1 MKRSLHFYKWFV
13 AVVLLICSI
22 TTMSAQTKV
31 TSLSQLKAGSVI
43 KIYPKDRKG
52 TSHYG
57 ESKYALACS
66 GDGQSLTSYEK
77 AGSGDEWTL
86 EDAGD
91 GFCYLKNNNGCYWA
105 YQGITSSKSL
115 ECTMNKNSA
124 VKISLTWDTKY
135 SGVCFWNIK
144 DGRGLNNLEGC
155 NYMYNWWSTRDS
167 YLEDANTTFDIAI
180 LSDGNGVAKNIVTSV
195 SQLKAGIVIK
205 IYPKNSDGTS
215 HYGESKYALAC
226 SGDGQ
231 PLTSYEKAGSGDEWT
246 LEDAGDGLCYL
257 KNDKGCY
264 WTYQGRSLDYLK
276 CTMNKSSA
284 VKISL
289 TWDTKYSGVCFWNV
303 KDNHGLNNL
312 EGYNYIYNW
321 FSDPDVYSRDANTT
335 FDIALLKEGC
345 GNDFSG
351 GEQRE
356 IVLNGIKYRL
366 NISKT
371 AEVLRDD
378 YSGDIVIPETVTYNN
393 VTYRVT
399 SLCYMCFSGCSSL
412 TSINLPSS
420 ITSLGDYC
428 FDRCSSLTSINL
440 PSSITSLG
448 DECFSNCS
456 SLTSIILPSSITSL
470 GDGCFSGCSSLTSIN
485 LPSSITSLG
494 YHCFYHCYSLTSI
507 NLPSSITSLGDGCFY
522 YCYSLTSINLP
533 SSITSLGDY
542 CFDRCSSLTSINLP
556 SSITSLGYQCFYY
569 CYSLASIELPSALTS
584 LGEDCFKGCSLLTSM
599 LCLTVEPPSCILS
612 EYTNTHNTSVVNN
625 TMRLYVPKESVEK
638 YKQSAAWNSAKGI
651 YPLYPTS
658 SVLLAKEVSVN
669 KAKPTKLEYTI
680 LPENAGTK
688 ELEWS
693 SENPEVA
700 IVDAN
705 GIVTG
710 KKIGKTVITA
720 KTKDGTDI
728 TASTTFTV
736 LPLKVETMTFA
747 EPLVSIARTKDKTIK
762 LTLNS
767 EEVDNKSM
775 VWTSSDESVAT
786 VVQNPNS
793 SYPLE
798 AIVTAHK
805 IGKATIK
812 AEAQDGS
819 GISATCEVE
828 VTPLMV
834 SDFSLLTASVVKTI
848 PTQLE
853 VKVSPAEADNK
864 KLKWTSLTPDIATVT
879 EDGMLTGLKM
889 GTAQIKAEALDG
901 SNISKTFNVE
911 VTGLSVSSISLPTT
925 PVSVVK
931 TKTGKI
937 KVVVEPLESDNQK
950 LTWTSSR
957 TDIATVD
964 NEGVVTGKKV
974 GTTRITASTTDGTNL
989 KASVDVNIEPL
1000 KVETMTFAESSV
1012 SIVKTE
1018 DKTITLTLNSEEVD
1032 NKSMVWTSSD
1042 ESVATVVQNMNAVY
1056 PLEAIVVAHKVGKAT
1071 IKAEAQDGSG
1081 MSTTCEVEVTPLM
1094 VSDISLQTA
1103 SIVKTIPTQ
1112 LEANVSPAEADNKKL
1127 KWTSLTPD
1135 IATVTEDG
1143 MMTGLKMGTA
1153 KVKAET
1159 TDGSNLSCVFEVQ
1172 VTGLP
1177 VSTISLPAESSI
1189 IKTESMKLE
1198 CSILPLASDN
1208 QKLQWSSNAT
1218 DIASVDESTG
1228 VITAHKVGD
1237 AVITAT
1243 TTDGSGISAS
1253 TTIHVTPLK
1262 VSQIEMPKDISLLYS
1277 LSKQIE
1283 VNIAPELA
1291 DNKTL
1296 KWASEDES
1304 IATVTQEGVVKGV
1317 NVGTTNITAT
1327 AMDGSGVSATCKVTV
1342 NPVTINLSTNTIN
1355 LQKGSEYVEQTA
1367 TILPENYEHKD
1378 VVWTTSGNGVASVD
1392 KDGHI
1397 TANKPGVDTLR
1408 CSLSYDSHIY
1418 SECRVIVYEDNVV
1431 YVGGLYYLLKGTTE
1445 ENREATVTSI
1455 YGGKNT
1461 SLDAKNVAQYYSGT
1475 INIPETII
1483 YEGNKYTVRKVGSYA
1498 FNCQNELQ
1506 SIYIPRT
1513 VTEVE
1518 PHAAIKAERLNRVN
1532 VADESELV
1540 NIGEEAF
1547 KWCTGLKRFTFDGTS
1562 LKMNSI
1568 DKAAFRECTAL
1579 ERFTWMG
1586 NTTVKTIGNSAFYD
1600 CPALEKVLW
1609 NGKSE
1614 LKIIQDY
1621 AFFKCI
1627 SLNNFEMPNTTLSVG
1642 NSSFRYNAS
1651 LTNIHLSTSLNYIDE
1666 YAYGEC
1672 GFSQITLPESLA
1684 NIQAGAFINNDFLQ
1698 EIILPER
1705 LQGLGSA
1712 AFENNSKL
1720 ESVTF
1725 HTAIETMTIG
1735 NNAFNQ
1741 CPILNKVYIT
1751 NMNSFAQTN
1760 FNNAKANPANTSQHI
1775 YDANGKEII
1784 NVVLPKGTK
1793 YVNNNAFNGCAFI
1806 ESVEMPAT
1814 MDHVNDDIFV
1824 GCSALKDVYCYA
1836 EEVPEFIGV
1845 NNPASMDEVFQNA
1858 TLHVP
1863 FGSESLYQKDT
1874 SWWGK
1879 FTKLLGCEPKPTAV
1893 VEKIDLSTLTVN
1905 VKAGE
1910 NYNEQKL
1917 TIYPAEAANVRIKY
1931 STADRKVADIDENG
1945 VIKGVAPG
1953 VTTIYYTANDGN
1965 GVTSECKVIVRNP
1978 EVEYVGDIYYLFDK
1992 AKKEATVTSIY
2003 GGKNKSLDAEKVA
2016 QVYTGTVSIP
2026 EQTTFNAVTYDVK
2039 KVGGYA
2045 FTCQNELQAL
2055 RVGAFVEKIED
2066 NAATKAMNLNRV
2078 IVANASQLVTVGK
2091 RSFMDCAGLQHVLFE
2106 GTTQY
2111 LDVIDTAAFK
2121 NCAKLEDVIW
2131 EGKSTLRLIGDS
2143 AFYCDSKL
2151 ETVKWNDKCDL
2162 KIIDNY
2168 AFYKCSSLNHFI
2180 MPNSTLSVGKYAF
2193 RYDAG
2198 LTDIQLSTSL
2208 SIIYDYAFG
2217 ECGFSQ
2223 LILPESLKSM
2233 QAGAFINNSNLADI
2247 TIPKKAEGIGAGA
2260 FENCSALESVTFK
2273 THETKLTVDKN
2284 AFNHCA
2290 VLSKVNIDYLDDWA
2304 HINFQNAAANPAS
2317 TAHRLYLNGEEIVDI
2332 ELPVGTKYIGN
2343 NVFNGCSDIRTL
2355 KIPATVEHVNDNI
2368 IAGCSSLTDVYCYA
2382 TKVPSFIGTEDPS
2395 SMNDVFRKAT
2405 LHVIYGNEEAY
2416 KADAWWKRFCK
2427 IEGCNAPS
2435 DADKKVTSITISQTE
2450 ATLKPNDTMQLEAT
2464 VYPTDAANK
2473 KILWTSSN
2481 EDVVIVTD
2489 EGFVLAVAEGE
2500 ADVTVASAENSEI
2513 KAVCHIKVEKEKEPE
2528 VPIVQIKFEESPV
2541 TIALGETKKL
2551 NVIFNPVNATNKEL
2565 DWVSAQTSVVEV
2577 DKEGNILGVS
2587 EGKAI
2592 VSAKTKDGSNL
2603 TINCVVTVIPFTGIS
2618 NITMGEV
2625 KLIVNN
2631 RHLKVEGLAD
2641 HEVIQVVNS
2650 IGFTVYRGT
2659 DHEVDLNASGIYIV
2673 KMRGKTVKFNVK

>member
-13 AVVLLICSI
+13 AVVVLICST

-31 TSLSQLKAGSVI
+31 TILSQLKAGSVI
-43 KIYPKDRKG
+43 KIYPKD
-52 TSHYG
+52 S
-57 ESKYALACS
+57 
-66 GDGQSLTSYEK
+66 
-77 AGSGDEWTL
+77 
-86 EDAGD
+86 
-91 GFCYLKNNNGCYWA
+91 N
-105 YQGITSSKSL
+105 
-115 ECTMNKNSA
+115 
-124 VKISLTWDTKY
+124 
-135 SGVCFWNIK
+135 
-144 DGRGLNNLEGC
+144 
-155 NYMYNWWSTRDS
+155 
-167 YLEDANTTFDIAI
+167 
-180 LSDGNGVAKNIVTSV
+180 
-195 SQLKAGIVIK
+195 
-205 IYPKNSDGTS
+205 GTS

-264 WTYQGRSLDYLK
+264 WTYQGRSSDYLK
-276 CTMNKSSA
+276 CTMNKNSA
-284 VKISL
+284 VKICL
-289 TWDTKYSGVCFWNV
+289 TWDTKYSGACFWNS
-303 KDNHGLNNL
+303 KDNCGLNNL
-312 EGYNYIYNW
+312 YDDNYVFNW
-321 FSDPDVYSRDANTT
+321 WTISDRYSGDANTT
-335 FDIALLKEGC
+335 FDIALLKEGS
-345 GNDFSG
+345 GNVFPSLEKRD
-351 GEQRE
+351 

-366 NISKT
+366 YPTKT
-371 AEVLRDD
+371 AKVLKKND
-378 YSGDIVIPETVTYNN
+378 YSGDIVIPETVTYDNI
-393 VTYRVT
+393 TYKIT
-399 SLCYMCFSGCSSL
+399 SLERGCFEGCWLLTSINLSSSITSLESGCFEGCWSL

-420 ITSLGDYC
+420 ITSLGD
-428 FDRCSSLTSINL
+428 D
-440 PSSITSLG
+440 
-448 DECFSNCS
+448 CFSDCS
-456 SLTSIILPSSITSL
+456 
-470 GDGCFSGCSSLTSIN
+470 
-485 LPSSITSLG
+485 
-494 YHCFYHCYSLTSI
+494 SLTSI
-507 NLPSSITSLGDGCFY
+507 NLPSSITSLGDGCFRDCSRLTSINLPSSITSLGS
-522 YCYSLTSINLP
+522 YCFRGCSRLTSINLP
-533 SSITSLGDY
+533 SSITSLGDD
-542 CFDRCSSLTSINLP
+542 CFSSCSSLTSINLP
-556 SSITSLGYQCFYY
+556 SSITSLGDDCFSD
-569 CYSLASIELPSALTS
+569 CSSLTSINLPSSIISLDRSCFRGCCSLTSINLPSGITSLGESCFSECSSLASIELPSALTS
-584 LGEDCFKGCSLLTSM
+584 LGENCFEKCSHLTSM
-599 LCLTVEPPSCILS
+599 LCLAVEPPNCILK
-612 EYTNTHNTSVVNN
+612 EYTDTHNTSLVNN
-625 TMRLYVPKESVEK
+625 TMSLYVPKESKEK
-638 YKQSAAWNSAKGI
+638 YKQSNAWNSAKGI

-658 SVLLAKEVSVN
+658 SVSLVKEVSVD

-680 LPENAGTK
+680 MPENAGTK

-700 IVDAN
+700 TVDAN

-728 TASTTFTV
+728 TASTIFTV
-736 LPLKVETMTFA
+736 LPLKVEAMTFA
-747 EPLVSIARTKDKTIK
+747 EPLVSIARTKDKTIT

-767 EEVDNKSM
+767 EEVDNKQM

-786 VVQNPNS
+786 VTQNLDS

-805 IGKATIK
+805 IGKTTIK

-819 GISATCEVE
+819 GMSATCEVE
-828 VTPLMV
+828 VTPLMA
-834 SDFSLLTASVVKTI
+834 SDISLLTASVVKTI

-853 VKVSPAEADNK
+853 ANVSPAETDNK
-864 KLKWTSLTPDIATVT
+864 KLKWASLTPDIATVT
-879 EDGMLTGLKM
+879 EDG
-889 GTAQIKAEALDG
+889 I
-901 SNISKTFNVE
+901 
-911 VTGLSVSSISLPTT
+911 
-925 PVSVVK
+925 
-931 TKTGKI
+931 
-937 KVVVEPLESDNQK
+937 
-950 LTWTSSR
+950 
-957 TDIATVD
+957 
-964 NEGVVTGKKV
+964 
-974 GTTRITASTTDGTNL
+974 
-989 KASVDVNIEPL
+989 
-1000 KVETMTFAESSV
+1000 
-1012 SIVKTE
+1012 
-1018 DKTITLTLNSEEVD
+1018 
-1032 NKSMVWTSSD
+1032 
-1042 ESVATVVQNMNAVY
+1042 
-1056 PLEAIVVAHKVGKAT
+1056 
-1071 IKAEAQDGSG
+1071 
-1081 MSTTCEVEVTPLM
+1081 
-1094 VSDISLQTA
+1094 
-1103 SIVKTIPTQ
+1103 
-1112 LEANVSPAEADNKKL
+1112 
-1127 KWTSLTPD
+1127 
-1135 IATVTEDG
+1135 
-1143 MMTGLKMGTA
+1143 MTGLKMGTA

-1159 TDGSNLSCVFEVQ
+1159 TDGSNLSVVFEVQ
-1172 VTGLP
+1172 VMGLP

-1198 CSILPLASDN
+1198 YSILPLVSDN
-1208 QKLQWSSNAT
+1208 QKLKWSSNAT
-1218 DIASVDESTG
+1218 DIASVDENTG

-1243 TTDGSGISAS
+1243 ATDGSGISAS
-1253 TTIHVTPLK
+1253 TKIHVTPLK
-1262 VSQIEMPKDISLLYS
+1262 ISQIEMSKEMSLLHS

-1283 VNIAPELA
+1283 VKFTPELA

-1296 KWASEDES
+1296 KWTSDNED
-1304 IATVTQEGVVKGV
+1304 IATVTQEGVVTGV
-1317 NVGTTNITAT
+1317 NVGSANITAT
-1327 AMDGSGVSATCKVTV
+1327 TTDGTELTATCKVTV
-1342 NPVTINLSTNTIN
+1342 NPVTIELSTNTIN
-1355 LQKGSEYVEQTA
+1355 LQKGSEYLEQTA

-1392 KDGHI
+1392 KDGRI

-1431 YVGGLYYLLKGTTE
+1431 YVGGLYYLLKGTTDDT
-1445 ENREATVTSI
+1445 REATVTSI

-1483 YEGNKYTVRKVGSYA
+1483 YDGNKYTVRKVGSYA

-1518 PHAAIKAERLNRVN
+1518 PHAAIKAEKLNRVN

-1586 NTTVKTIGNSAFYD
+1586 NTTVKTIGHSAFYD

-1614 LKIIQDY
+1614 LKTIQDY

-1651 LTNIHLSTSLNYIDE
+1651 LTNIHLSNSLNYIDE

-1698 EIILPER
+1698 KIILPER

-1806 ESVEMPAT
+1806 ESIEMPAT

-1845 NNPASMDEVFQNA
+1845 NDPTSMDEVFQNA

-2003 GGKNKSLDAEKVA
+2003 GGKNKSLEAEKVA

-2078 IVANASQLVTVGK
+2078 TVANASQLVTVGK

-2223 LILPESLKSM
+2223 IVLPESLKSM

-2247 TIPKKAEGIGAGA
+2247 TVPKKTEGIGAGA

-2304 HINFQNAAANPAS
+2304 HINFQNVAANPAS
-2317 TAHRLYLNGEEIVDI
+2317 TAHRLYLNGEEMVDI

-2416 KADAWWKRFCK
+2416 KADAWWKRFYK
-2427 IEGCNAPS
+2427 IEGCKDPGVE
-2435 DADKKVTSITISQTE
+2435 DVKVSSITISQTE
-2450 ATLKPNDTMQLEAT
+2450 ITLKPDDTLQLEAT
-2464 VYPTDAANK
+2464 VYPTEAANK
-2473 KILWTSSN
+2473 SVIWKSSN

-2565 DWVSAQTSVVEV
+2565 DWVSAKSSVVEV

-2603 TINCVVTVIPFTGIS
+2603 TINCVVTVIPSTGIS

-2673 KMRGKTVKFNVK
+2673 KMRGKTIKFNVK

>member
-1 MKRSLHFYKWFV
+1 MKRHLHFYQW
-13 AVVLLICSI
+13 LLCLLLMIGSHL
-22 TTMSAQTKV
+22 SAFSDGKV
-31 TSLSQLKAGSVI
+31 TSLKDLQAGDEV
-43 KIYPKDRKG
+43 KIYPYD
-52 TSHYG
+52 HYD
-57 ESKYALACS
+57 EHSMALACK
-66 GDGQSLTSYEK
+66 GDGMFLTSYADAGNGSEWTLID
-77 AGSGDEWTL
+77 AGSGYY
-86 EDAGD
+86 
-91 GFCYLKNNNGCYWA
+91 YLKNELGCYWA
-105 YQGITSSKSL
+105 YQEHSSDHSL
-115 ECTMNKNSA
+115 TCTTNINSA
-124 VKISLTWDTKY
+124 VKVKLSWDSKN
-135 SGVCFWNIK
+135 GGICFWNQK
-144 DGRGLNNLEGC
+144 DGKGLNNLNGY
-155 NYMYNWWSTRDS
+155 NKTYNWYSSSSDNDLDT
-167 YLEDANTTFDIAI
+167 NTTFEVYYCSNSSFTDE
-180 LSDGNGVAKNIVTSV
+180 DGI
-195 SQLKAGIVIK
+195 
-205 IYPKNSDGTS
+205 
-215 HYGESKYALAC
+215 E
-226 SGDGQ
+226 
-231 PLTSYEKAGSGDEWT
+231 
-246 LEDAGDGLCYL
+246 
-257 KNDKGCY
+257 
-264 WTYQGRSLDYLK
+264 
-276 CTMNKSSA
+276 
-284 VKISL
+284 
-289 TWDTKYSGVCFWNV
+289 
-303 KDNHGLNNL
+303 
-312 EGYNYIYNW
+312 
-321 FSDPDVYSRDANTT
+321 
-335 FDIALLKEGC
+335 
-345 GNDFSG
+345 
-351 GEQRE
+351 
-356 IVLNGIKYRL
+356 YRL
-366 NISKT
+366 DLRHKT
-371 AEVLRDD
+371 ATVLHKNYEDKEVV
-378 YSGDIVIPETVTYNN
+378 VIPQN
-393 VTYRVT
+393 VSYKESEFRVT
-399 SLCYMCFSGCSSL
+399 SIADYSFSGCSKL
-412 TSINLPSS
+412 TNITLPEG
-420 ITSLGDYC
+420 ITSLGKYC
-428 FDRCSSLTSINL
+428 FSLCSSLTNITL
-440 PSSITSLG
+440 PKGITSLG
-448 DECFSNCS
+448 SGCFYGCSGLTNITLSEGITSLGEYCFSDCSSLTNITLPKGITSLGSGCFYGCSGLTNITLSEGITSLGEYCFSDCSSLTNITLPKGITSLGSGCFYGCSGLTNITLSEGITSLGEYCFSNCS
-456 SLTSIILPSSITSL
+456 SLTNITLPEGI
-470 GDGCFSGCSSLTSIN
+470 
-485 LPSSITSLG
+485 
-494 YHCFYHCYSLTSI
+494 
-507 NLPSSITSLGDGCFY
+507 
-522 YCYSLTSINLP
+522 
-533 SSITSLGDY
+533 
-542 CFDRCSSLTSINLP
+542 
-556 SSITSLGYQCFYY
+556 
-569 CYSLASIELPSALTS
+569 TS
-584 LGEDCFKGCSLLTSM
+584 LGEDCFMYCSSLISVSFPATLEEIHDNIFEYARQKKRVILNAET
-599 LCLTVEPPSCILS
+599 PPNGGNFIDFNC
-612 EYTNTHNTSVVNN
+612 T
-625 TMRLYVPKESVEK
+625 LYVPKGTLDTYRNIVPWSRAGAFYEGTPISSISLPLDVSLEK
-638 YKQSAAWNSAKGI
+638 TEKKKVTY
-651 YPLYPTS
+651 
-658 SVLLAKEVSVN
+658 SVLPINASQERLKWICDNSTIAK
-669 KAKPTKLEYTI
+669 I
-680 LPENAGTK
+680 DK
-688 ELEWS
+688 ETGEISALK
-693 SENPEVA
+693 VG
-700 IVDAN
+700 DA
-705 GIVTG
+705 T
-710 KKIGKTVITA
+710 ITA
-720 KTKDGTDI
+720 IEDDGFGI
-728 TASTTFTV
+728 SASTTLHV
-736 LPLKVETMTFA
+736 VPLKVQTMQFT
-747 EPLVSIARTKDKTIK
+747 EPKVSVCRTKTVK
-762 LTLNS
+762 LTLSLNS
-767 EEVDNKSM
+767 PEVDNKTIK
-775 VWTSSDESVAT
+775 WTSSDNSIVT
-786 VVQNPNS
+786 VEENAEA

-805 IGKATIK
+805 VGTAIIT

-819 GISATCEVE
+819 GVKTTCEVE
-828 VTPLMV
+828 VVPPLLV
-834 SDFSLLTASVVKTI
+834 SDIELITTSVVKTI
-848 PTQLE
+848 PTLLE
-853 VKVSPAEADNK
+853 TNVLPAEADNK
-864 KLKWTSLTPDIATVT
+864 KLTWTSLTPTVATIT
-879 EDGMLTGLKM
+879 EDGMITGLKK
-889 GTAQIKAEALDG
+889 GTAQVKATTMDG
-901 SNISKTFNVE
+901 SNISKTFDVQI
-911 VTGLSVSSISLPTT
+911 TCLAISSISLPS
-925 PVSVVK
+925 VFSVVK
-931 TKTGKI
+931 TDKKQ
-937 KVVVEPLESDNQK
+937 LEY
-950 LTWTSSR
+950 T
-957 TDIATVD
+957 
-964 NEGVVTGKKV
+964 
-974 GTTRITASTTDGTNL
+974 
-989 KASVDVNIEPL
+989 
-1000 KVETMTFAESSV
+1000 
-1012 SIVKTE
+1012 
-1018 DKTITLTLNSEEVD
+1018 
-1032 NKSMVWTSSD
+1032 
-1042 ESVATVVQNMNAVY
+1042 VY
-1056 PLEAIVVAHKVGKAT
+1056 PAA
-1071 IKAEAQDGSG
+1071 
-1081 MSTTCEVEVTPLM
+1081 
-1094 VSDISLQTA
+1094 SDSQ
-1103 SIVKTIPTQ
+1103 
-1112 LEANVSPAEADNKKL
+1112 KL
-1127 KWTSLTPD
+1127 KW
-1135 IATVTEDG
+1135 
-1143 MMTGLKMGTA
+1143 
-1153 KVKAET
+1153 
-1159 TDGSNLSCVFEVQ
+1159 
-1172 VTGLP
+1172 
-1177 VSTISLPAESSI
+1177 
-1189 IKTESMKLE
+1189 
-1198 CSILPLASDN
+1198 
-1208 QKLQWSSNAT
+1208 SSNHT
-1218 DIASVDESTG
+1218 DIASVDENTG

-1237 AVITAT
+1237 AIITAT
-1243 TTDGSGISAS
+1243 ATDGSEISAS

-1262 VSQIEMPKDISLLYS
+1262 VSNIEIEKEIKLLRTTTVT
-1277 LSKQIE
+1277 LVATIT
-1283 VNIAPELA
+1283 PELA
-1291 DNKTL
+1291 DDKTL
-1296 KWASEDES
+1296 SWASEDES
-1304 IATVTQEGVVKGV
+1304 IATVTQEGVVRGV

-1327 AMDGSGVSATCKVTV
+1327 AKDGSGVSATCKVTV

-1355 LQKGSEYVEQTA
+1355 LQKGSAYVEQTA
-1367 TILPENYEHKD
+1367 TVLPENYEHKD

-1392 KDGHI
+1392 KNGHI

-1431 YVGGLYYLLKGTTE
+1431 YVGGLYYLLKGTTD

-1461 SLDAKNVAQYYSGT
+1461 SLDANNVAQYYSGT

-1483 YEGNKYTVRKVGSYA
+1483 YDGNKYTVRKVGSYA

-1518 PHAAIKAERLNRVN
+1518 PHAAIKAEKLNRVN

-1562 LKMNSI
+1562 LKMKSI

-1586 NTTVKTIGNSAFYD
+1586 NTTVKTIGHSAFYD

-1614 LKIIQDY
+1614 LKTIQDY

-1651 LTNIHLSTSLNYIDE
+1651 LTNIHLSNSLNYIDE

-1806 ESVEMPAT
+1806 ESIEMPAT

-1845 NNPASMDEVFQNA
+1845 NDPTSMDEVFQNA

-1893 VEKIDLSTLTVN
+1893 VEKIDLSTLTIN
-1905 VKAGE
+1905 VKVGE

-2078 IVANASQLVTVGK
+2078 TVANASQLVTVGK

-2106 GTTQY
+2106 GTTQD

-2168 AFYKCSSLNHFI
+2168 VFYKCSSLNHFI

-2223 LILPESLKSM
+2223 IILPESLKSM
-2233 QAGAFINNSNLADI
+2233 QAGAFINNSYLADI
-2247 TIPKKAEGIGAGA
+2247 TIPKKTEGIGAGA

-2317 TAHRLYLNGEEIVDI
+2317 TAHRLYLNGEEMVDI

-2416 KADAWWKRFCK
+2416 KADAWWKRFYK
-2427 IEGCNAPS
+2427 IEGCKDPGVEDVKAS
-2435 DADKKVTSITISQTE
+2435 SITISQTE
-2450 ATLKPNDTMQLEAT
+2450 ITLKPDDTLQLEAT
-2464 VYPTDAANK
+2464 VYPTEAANK
-2473 KILWTSSN
+2473 SVIWKSSN
-2481 EDVVIVTD
+2481 EDVAIVTD

-2565 DWVSAQTSVVEV
+2565 DWVSAKTSVVEV

-2603 TINCVVTVIPFTGIS
+2603 TINCVVTVIPSTGIS

-2673 KMRGKTVKFNVK
+2673 KMRGKTIKFNVK

>member
-1 MKRSLHFYKWFV
+1 MIRSLHFYKWFV
-13 AVVLLICSI
+13 AVVVLICS
-22 TTMSAQTKV
+22 TSTMSAQTKV
-31 TSLSQLKAGSVI
+31 TSASQLKAGSVI
-43 KIYPKDRKG
+43 KIYPKGGYG

-57 ESKYALACS
+57 ES
-66 GDGQSLTSYEK
+66 
-77 AGSGDEWTL
+77 
-86 EDAGD
+86 
-91 GFCYLKNNNGCYWA
+91 N
-105 YQGITSSKSL
+105 
-115 ECTMNKNSA
+115 
-124 VKISLTWDTKY
+124 
-135 SGVCFWNIK
+135 
-144 DGRGLNNLEGC
+144 
-155 NYMYNWWSTRDS
+155 
-167 YLEDANTTFDIAI
+167 
-180 LSDGNGVAKNIVTSV
+180 
-195 SQLKAGIVIK
+195 
-205 IYPKNSDGTS
+205 
-215 HYGESKYALAC
+215 YALAC

-264 WTYQGRSLDYLK
+264 WTYQGRSSDNSLE
-276 CTMNKSSA
+276 CTMDKNSA

-289 TWDTKYSGVCFWNV
+289 TWDTEYSGVCFWNT
-303 KDNHGLNNL
+303 KDDCGLNNL
-312 EGYNYIYNW
+312 YGYNYSYNW
-321 FSDPDVYSRDANTT
+321 WSDPDHYSVDANTC
-335 FDIALLKEGC
+335 FDIALLKEGS

-371 AEVLRDD
+371 AEVLKND

-393 VTYRVT
+393 ITYKIT
-399 SLCYMCFSGCSSL
+399 SLGESCFEGCSNLTSINLPSSITSLGSSCFSGCSSLTSINLPSNITSLGSSCFGGCSNL

-428 FDRCSSLTSINL
+428 FSGCSSLTSIELPSGITFFGRRCFFNCGNLKSVYLADGITSLGESCFEGCSNLTSINL

-448 DECFSNCS
+448 SSCFE
-456 SLTSIILPSSITSL
+456 
-470 GDGCFSGCSSLTSIN
+470 GCSNLTSIN

-494 YHCFYHCYSLTSI
+494 SSCFS
-507 NLPSSITSLGDGCFY
+507 
-522 YCYSLTSINLP
+522 
-533 SSITSLGDY
+533 
-542 CFDRCSSLTSINLP
+542 RCSSLTSINLP
-556 SSITSLGYQCFYY
+556 SDITSLGNGCFYG
-569 CYSLASIELPSALTS
+569 CSSLISISLPSGITSLGKGCFYGCSSLTSISLPDGLTS
-584 LGEDCFKGCSLLTSM
+584 LGKWCFDGCYSLTSV
-599 LCLTVEPPSCILS
+599 LCLAVAPPSCT
-612 EYTNTHNTSVVNN
+612 ESVVDN
-625 TMRLYVPKESVEK
+625 TKRLYVPKESIEK
-638 YKQSAAWNSAKGI
+638 YKQSDAWNSAKGI

-658 SVLLAKEVSVN
+658 SVSLAKEVSVN
-669 KAKPTKLEYTI
+669 KTKPTKIEYTI
-680 LPENAGTK
+680 MPENAGTK

-700 IVDAN
+700 SVDAN

-710 KKIGKTVITA
+710 KKIGKTIITA

-736 LPLKVETMTFA
+736 LPLKVQTMTFA
-747 EPLVSIARTKDKTIK
+747 EPSVSIVKTEDKTIT

-805 IGKATIK
+805 IGKTTIK

-864 KLKWTSLTPDIATVT
+864 KLKWTSLTPDIAMVT
-879 EDGMLTGLKM
+879 EDGMFTGLKM
-889 GTAQIKAEALDG
+889 GTAKIKAETTDG
-901 SNISKTFNVE
+901 SKLSKTFNVE
-911 VTGLSVSSISLPTT
+911 VTALSVGSITLPST
-925 PVSVVK
+925 PVTVIK

-937 KVVVEPLESDNQK
+937 KVTIEPLDADNQK

-957 TDIATVD
+957 PDIATVD

-974 GTTRITASTTDGTNL
+974 GTTRITAYTTDGTNL

-1000 KVETMTFAESSV
+1000 KVETMTFAEPSV

-1018 DKTITLTLNSEEVD
+1018 DKTIKLTLNSEEVD
-1032 NKSMVWTSSD
+1032 NKRMIWTSSD

-1143 MMTGLKMGTA
+1143 TMAGLKMGTA

-1296 KWASEDES
+1296 KWTSDNEN

-1327 AMDGSGVSATCKVTV
+1327 AMDGSGVSATCRVTV
-1342 NPVTINLSTNTIN
+1342 KPVVIDLSTKTINLR
-1355 LQKGSEYVEQTA
+1355 KGESYAEQ
-1367 TILPENYEHKD
+1367 IVNVLPDNYEHKE
-1378 VVWTTSGNGVASVD
+1378 VVWTSADNSIASVD
-1392 KDGHI
+1392 SEGMI
-1397 TANKPGVDTLR
+1397 TAVKPGITTIKY
-1408 CSLSYDSHIY
+1408 SLGYDSSITA
-1418 SECRVIVYEDNVV
+1418 ECKVIVYDENVV
-1431 YVGGLYYLLKGTTE
+1431 YVGGIYYIIDKQKS
-1445 ENREATVTSI
+1445 EATVTSI

-1461 SLDAKNVAQYYSGT
+1461 SLDAEQVAQCYSGT
-1475 INIPETII
+1475 INIPESII
-1483 YEGNKYTVRKVGSYA
+1483 YEGYKYSVTKVGSYA

-1506 SIYIPRT
+1506 SIYIPCT
-1513 VTEVE
+1513 VKEVE
-1518 PHAAIKAERLNRVN
+1518 PYAAIKAEKLNRVN
-1532 VADESELV
+1532 VADESQLE
-1540 NIGEEAF
+1540 NIGEQAF
-1547 KWCTGLKRFTFDGTS
+1547 KLCIGLKRFVFDGTS
-1562 LKMNSI
+1562 LKLNTI
-1568 DKAAFRECTAL
+1568 GYAAFNSCTAL
-1579 ERFTWMG
+1579 E
-1586 NTTVKTIGNSAFYD
+1586 
-1600 CPALEKVLW
+1600 KVQW

-1614 LKIIQDY
+1614 LKTIKDY

-1651 LTNIHLSTSLNYIDE
+1651 LTNILLSTSLNYIDE
-1666 YAYGEC
+1666 YAFGEC
-1672 GFSQITLPESLA
+1672 GFSHITLPESLA
-1684 NIQAGAFINNDFLQ
+1684 NIQAGAFINNEHLQ
-1698 EIILPER
+1698 EITLPER

-1751 NMNSFAQTN
+1751 NMKSFAQTN

-1784 NVVLPKGTK
+1784 NVVLPMGTK

-1806 ESVEMPAT
+1806 ESIEMPAT

-1824 GCSALKDVYCYA
+1824 GCTALKDVYCYA

-1845 NNPASMDEVFQNA
+1845 NNPANMDDVFQ
-1858 TLHVP
+1858 
-1863 FGSESLYQKDT
+1863 Q
-1874 SWWGK
+1874 
-1879 FTKLLGCEPKPTAV
+1879 
-1893 VEKIDLSTLTVN
+1893 
-1905 VKAGE
+1905 
-1910 NYNEQKL
+1910 
-1917 TIYPAEAANVRIKY
+1917 
-1931 STADRKVADIDENG
+1931 
-1945 VIKGVAPG
+1945 
-1953 VTTIYYTANDGN
+1953 
-1965 GVTSECKVIVRNP
+1965 
-1978 EVEYVGDIYYLFDK
+1978 
-1992 AKKEATVTSIY
+1992 
-2003 GGKNKSLDAEKVA
+2003 
-2016 QVYTGTVSIP
+2016 
-2026 EQTTFNAVTYDVK
+2026 
-2039 KVGGYA
+2039 
-2045 FTCQNELQAL
+2045 
-2055 RVGAFVEKIED
+2055 
-2066 NAATKAMNLNRV
+2066 
-2078 IVANASQLVTVGK
+2078 
-2091 RSFMDCAGLQHVLFE
+2091 
-2106 GTTQY
+2106 
-2111 LDVIDTAAFK
+2111 
-2121 NCAKLEDVIW
+2121 
-2131 EGKSTLRLIGDS
+2131 
-2143 AFYCDSKL
+2143 
-2151 ETVKWNDKCDL
+2151 
-2162 KIIDNY
+2162 
-2168 AFYKCSSLNHFI
+2168 
-2180 MPNSTLSVGKYAF
+2180 
-2193 RYDAG
+2193 
-2198 LTDIQLSTSL
+2198 
-2208 SIIYDYAFG
+2208 
-2217 ECGFSQ
+2217 
-2223 LILPESLKSM
+2223 
-2233 QAGAFINNSNLADI
+2233 
-2247 TIPKKAEGIGAGA
+2247 
-2260 FENCSALESVTFK
+2260 
-2273 THETKLTVDKN
+2273 
-2284 AFNHCA
+2284 
-2290 VLSKVNIDYLDDWA
+2290 
-2304 HINFQNAAANPAS
+2304 
-2317 TAHRLYLNGEEIVDI
+2317 
-2332 ELPVGTKYIGN
+2332 
-2343 NVFNGCSDIRTL
+2343 
-2355 KIPATVEHVNDNI
+2355 
-2368 IAGCSSLTDVYCYA
+2368 
-2382 TKVPSFIGTEDPS
+2382 
-2395 SMNDVFRKAT
+2395 AT

-2416 KADAWWKRFCK
+2416 KADAWWKRFYK

-2481 EDVVIVTD
+2481 EDIAIVTD
-2489 EGFVLAVAEGE
+2489 EGFVLAITEGE
-2500 ADVTVASAENSEI
+2500 ADIIAEASDGTGI
-2513 KAVCHIKVEKEKEPE
+2513 KAMCHLTVENEKKPV
-2528 VPIVQIKFEESPV
+2528 VPIVEIKFEESPV
-2541 TIALGETKKL
+2541 TIVLGESKKL
-2551 NVIFNPVNATNKEL
+2551 NVLFNPVNASNKTL
-2565 DWVSAQTSVVEV
+2565 QWKSVNSDVASV
-2577 DKEGNILGVS
+2577 DKDGNVLGVS
-2587 EGKAI
+2587 AGKSI
-2592 VSAKTKDGSNL
+2592 IQAKTTDGSNL
-2603 TINCVVTVIPFTGIS
+2603 TINCVVTVIPSTGIS

-2673 KMRGKTVKFNVK
+2673 KMRGKTIKFNVK

>member
-13 AVVLLICSI
+13 AVVVLICST

-31 TSLSQLKAGSVI
+31 TSISQLKAGSVI
-43 KIYPKDRKG
+43 KIYPKDSDG

-86 EDAGD
+86 EDA
-91 GFCYLKNNNGCYWA
+91 
-105 YQGITSSKSL
+105 
-115 ECTMNKNSA
+115 
-124 VKISLTWDTKY
+124 
-135 SGVCFWNIK
+135 
-144 DGRGLNNLEGC
+144 R
-155 NYMYNWWSTRDS
+155 
-167 YLEDANTTFDIAI
+167 
-180 LSDGNGVAKNIVTSV
+180 
-195 SQLKAGIVIK
+195 
-205 IYPKNSDGTS
+205 
-215 HYGESKYALAC
+215 
-226 SGDGQ
+226 
-231 PLTSYEKAGSGDEWT
+231 
-246 LEDAGDGLCYL
+246 DGLCYL

-264 WTYQGRSLDYLK
+264 WTYQWRSSSESLQ
-276 CTMNKSSA
+276 CTINKSSA

-289 TWDTKYSGVCFWNV
+289 TWDTKYSGVCFWNT
-303 KDNHGLNNL
+303 KDDCGLNNL
-312 EGYNYIYNW
+312 YEYNYMYNW
-321 FSDPDVYSRDANTT
+321 WSDPDSYSDDANTT
-335 FDIALLKEGC
+335 FDIALLKEGS

-366 NISKT
+366 NIGKT
-371 AEVLRDD
+371 AEVLPDD
-378 YSGDIVIPETVTYNN
+378 YSGDIVIPETMTYNN

-399 SLCYMCFSGCSSL
+399 SLYYKCFFNCSNLTSINLPSGITSLRDYCFSGCSSL
-412 TSINLPSS
+412 TSINLPSG
-420 ITSLGDYC
+420 ITSLGDNC
-428 FDRCSSLTSINL
+428 FQDCRSLTSINL

-456 SLTSIILPSSITSL
+456 SLKTINLSSSITSL
-470 GDGCFSGCSSLTSIN
+470 EHACFAHCSSLTSIN

-494 YHCFYHCYSLTSI
+494 ASCFIACSSLTSI
-507 NLPSSITSLGDGCFY
+507 NLPSGITSLGASCFY
-522 YCYSLTSINLP
+522 
-533 SSITSLGDY
+533 G
-542 CFDRCSSLTSINLP
+542 CSSLKSINLP
-556 SSITSLGYQCFYY
+556 SSITSLGYECFQYCSSLISINLPSSITSLGSYCFYG
-569 CYSLASIELPSALTS
+569 CSSLTSIELPSALTS
-584 LGEDCFKGCSLLTSM
+584 LGKNCFQNCRHLTSM
-599 LCLTVEPPSCILS
+599 LCLAVEPPSCTCGVF
-612 EYTNTHNTSVVNN
+612 YNKTK
-625 TMRLYVPKESVEK
+625 LYVPKESIEK
-638 YKQSAAWNSAKGI
+638 YKQSDAWKSATGI

-658 SVLLAKEVSVN
+658 SVSLAKEVSVN

-680 LPENAGTK
+680 MPENAGTK

-736 LPLKVETMTFA
+736 LPLKVQTMTFA
-747 EPLVSIARTKDKTIK
+747 EP
-762 LTLNS
+762 
-767 EEVDNKSM
+767 
-775 VWTSSDESVAT
+775 
-786 VVQNPNS
+786 
-793 SYPLE
+793 
-798 AIVTAHK
+798 
-805 IGKATIK
+805 
-812 AEAQDGS
+812 
-819 GISATCEVE
+819 
-828 VTPLMV
+828 
-834 SDFSLLTASVVKTI
+834 
-848 PTQLE
+848 
-853 VKVSPAEADNK
+853 
-864 KLKWTSLTPDIATVT
+864 
-879 EDGMLTGLKM
+879 
-889 GTAQIKAEALDG
+889 
-901 SNISKTFNVE
+901 
-911 VTGLSVSSISLPTT
+911 
-925 PVSVVK
+925 
-931 TKTGKI
+931 
-937 KVVVEPLESDNQK
+937 
-950 LTWTSSR
+950 
-957 TDIATVD
+957 
-964 NEGVVTGKKV
+964 
-974 GTTRITASTTDGTNL
+974 
-989 KASVDVNIEPL
+989 
-1000 KVETMTFAESSV
+1000 SV

-1056 PLEAIVVAHKVGKAT
+1056 PLEAIVVAHKVGKTT

-1081 MSTTCEVEVTPLM
+1081 MSATCEVEVTPLM
-1094 VSDISLQTA
+1094 ASDISLLTA
-1103 SIVKTIPTQ
+1103 SVVKTIPTQ
-1112 LEANVSPAEADNKKL
+1112 LEANVSPTEADNKKL

-1143 MMTGLKMGTA
+1143 TMTGLKMGTA

-1172 VTGLP
+1172 VMGLS

-1198 CSILPLASDN
+1198 YSILPLASDN
-1208 QKLQWSSNAT
+1208 QKLKWSSNAT
-1218 DIASVDESTG
+1218 DIASVDENTG

-1243 TTDGSGISAS
+1243 ATDGSGISAS
-1253 TTIHVTPLK
+1253 TKIHVTPLK
-1262 VSQIEMPKDISLLYS
+1262 ISQIEMSKEMSLLHS

-1296 KWASEDES
+1296 KWTSDNED
-1304 IATVTQEGVVKGV
+1304 IATVTQEGVVTGV
-1317 NVGTTNITAT
+1317 NVGSANITAT
-1327 AMDGSGVSATCKVTV
+1327 TTDGTELSATCKVTV
-1342 NPVTINLSTNTIN
+1342 NPVTIELSTNTIN

-1367 TILPENYEHKD
+1367 TVLPENYEHKD

-1431 YVGGLYYLLKGTTE
+1431 YVGGLYYLLKGTTDDT
-1445 ENREATVTSI
+1445 REATVTSI

-1483 YEGNKYTVRKVGSYA
+1483 YDGNKYTVRKVGSYA

-1518 PHAAIKAERLNRVN
+1518 PHAAIKAEKLNRVN

-1568 DKAAFRECTAL
+1568 DKAAFRECTVL

-1586 NTTVKTIGNSAFYD
+1586 NTTVKTIGHSAFYD
-1600 CPALEKVLW
+1600 CSALEKVLW

-1614 LKIIQDY
+1614 LKTIQDY

-1651 LTNIHLSTSLNYIDE
+1651 LTNIHLSNSLNYIDE

-1775 YDANGKEII
+1775 YDVNGKEII

-1806 ESVEMPAT
+1806 ESIEMPAT

-1845 NNPASMDEVFQNA
+1845 NDPTSMDEVFQNA

-2003 GGKNKSLDAEKVA
+2003 GGKNKSLEAEKVA

-2078 IVANASQLVTVGK
+2078 TVANASQLVTVGK

-2131 EGKSTLRLIGDS
+2131 EGKSKLRLIGDS

-2151 ETVKWNDKCDL
+2151 ETMKWNDKCDL

-2223 LILPESLKSM
+2223 IILPESLKSM

-2247 TIPKKAEGIGAGA
+2247 TIPKKTEGIGAGA

-2416 KADAWWKRFCK
+2416 KADAWWKRFYK

-2435 DADKKVTSITISQTE
+2435 DADKKVTSITISQIE

-2565 DWVSAQTSVVEV
+2565 DWVSAQTSVVDV

-2587 EGKAI
+2587 AGKAI

-2603 TINCVVTVIPFTGIS
+2603 TINCVVTVIPSTGIS

>member
-1 MKRSLHFYKWFV
+1 
-13 AVVLLICSI
+13 
-22 TTMSAQTKV
+22 
-31 TSLSQLKAGSVI
+31 
-43 KIYPKDRKG
+43 
-52 TSHYG
+52 
-57 ESKYALACS
+57 
-66 GDGQSLTSYEK
+66 
-77 AGSGDEWTL
+77 
-86 EDAGD
+86 
-91 GFCYLKNNNGCYWA
+91 
-105 YQGITSSKSL
+105 
-115 ECTMNKNSA
+115 
-124 VKISLTWDTKY
+124 
-135 SGVCFWNIK
+135 
-144 DGRGLNNLEGC
+144 
-155 NYMYNWWSTRDS
+155 
-167 YLEDANTTFDIAI
+167 
-180 LSDGNGVAKNIVTSV
+180 
-195 SQLKAGIVIK
+195 
-205 IYPKNSDGTS
+205 
-215 HYGESKYALAC
+215 
-226 SGDGQ
+226 
-231 PLTSYEKAGSGDEWT
+231 
-246 LEDAGDGLCYL
+246 
-257 KNDKGCY
+257 
-264 WTYQGRSLDYLK
+264 
-276 CTMNKSSA
+276 
-284 VKISL
+284 
-289 TWDTKYSGVCFWNV
+289 
-303 KDNHGLNNL
+303 
-312 EGYNYIYNW
+312 
-321 FSDPDVYSRDANTT
+321 
-335 FDIALLKEGC
+335 
-345 GNDFSG
+345 
-351 GEQRE
+351 
-356 IVLNGIKYRL
+356 
-366 NISKT
+366 
-371 AEVLRDD
+371 
-378 YSGDIVIPETVTYNN
+378 
-393 VTYRVT
+393 
-399 SLCYMCFSGCSSL
+399 
-412 TSINLPSS
+412 
-420 ITSLGDYC
+420 
-428 FDRCSSLTSINL
+428 
-440 PSSITSLG
+440 
-448 DECFSNCS
+448 
-456 SLTSIILPSSITSL
+456 
-470 GDGCFSGCSSLTSIN
+470 
-485 LPSSITSLG
+485 
-494 YHCFYHCYSLTSI
+494 
-507 NLPSSITSLGDGCFY
+507 
-522 YCYSLTSINLP
+522 
-533 SSITSLGDY
+533 
-542 CFDRCSSLTSINLP
+542 
-556 SSITSLGYQCFYY
+556 
-569 CYSLASIELPSALTS
+569 
-584 LGEDCFKGCSLLTSM
+584 
-599 LCLTVEPPSCILS
+599 
-612 EYTNTHNTSVVNN
+612 
-625 TMRLYVPKESVEK
+625 MRLYVPKESKEK
-638 YKQSAAWNSAKGI
+638 YKQNDAWNSAKGI

-658 SVLLAKEVSVN
+658 SVSLVKEVSVI

-680 LPENAGTK
+680 MPENAGTK

-700 IVDAN
+700 TVDAN

-720 KTKDGTDI
+720 KTKDG
-728 TASTTFTV
+728 
-736 LPLKVETMTFA
+736 
-747 EPLVSIARTKDKTIK
+747 
-762 LTLNS
+762 
-767 EEVDNKSM
+767 
-775 VWTSSDESVAT
+775 
-786 VVQNPNS
+786 
-793 SYPLE
+793 
-798 AIVTAHK
+798 
-805 IGKATIK
+805 
-812 AEAQDGS
+812 
-819 GISATCEVE
+819 
-828 VTPLMV
+828 
-834 SDFSLLTASVVKTI
+834 
-848 PTQLE
+848 
-853 VKVSPAEADNK
+853 
-864 KLKWTSLTPDIATVT
+864 
-879 EDGMLTGLKM
+879 
-889 GTAQIKAEALDG
+889 
-901 SNISKTFNVE
+901 
-911 VTGLSVSSISLPTT
+911 
-925 PVSVVK
+925 
-931 TKTGKI
+931 
-937 KVVVEPLESDNQK
+937 
-950 LTWTSSR
+950 
-957 TDIATVD
+957 
-964 NEGVVTGKKV
+964 
-974 GTTRITASTTDGTNL
+974 
-989 KASVDVNIEPL
+989 
-1000 KVETMTFAESSV
+1000 
-1012 SIVKTE
+1012 
-1018 DKTITLTLNSEEVD
+1018 
-1032 NKSMVWTSSD
+1032 
-1042 ESVATVVQNMNAVY
+1042 
-1056 PLEAIVVAHKVGKAT
+1056 
-1071 IKAEAQDGSG
+1071 
-1081 MSTTCEVEVTPLM
+1081 
-1094 VSDISLQTA
+1094 
-1103 SIVKTIPTQ
+1103 
-1112 LEANVSPAEADNKKL
+1112 
-1127 KWTSLTPD
+1127 
-1135 IATVTEDG
+1135 
-1143 MMTGLKMGTA
+1143 
-1153 KVKAET
+1153 
-1159 TDGSNLSCVFEVQ
+1159 
-1172 VTGLP
+1172 
-1177 VSTISLPAESSI
+1177 
-1189 IKTESMKLE
+1189 
-1198 CSILPLASDN
+1198 
-1208 QKLQWSSNAT
+1208 
-1218 DIASVDESTG
+1218 
-1228 VITAHKVGD
+1228 
-1237 AVITAT
+1237 
-1243 TTDGSGISAS
+1243 SGISAS

-1262 VSQIEMPKDISLLYS
+1262 VSQIETPKEISLLRA

-1283 VNIAPELA
+1283 VIFTPELA
-1291 DNKTL
+1291 DTKTL
-1296 KWASEDES
+1296 KWTSDNED
-1304 IATVTQEGVVKGV
+1304 IATVTQEGVVTGV
-1317 NVGTTNITAT
+1317 NVGSANITAT
-1327 AMDGSGVSATCKVTV
+1327 TTDGTELSATCKVTV
-1342 NPVTINLSTNTIN
+1342 NPVTIELSTNTIN

-1431 YVGGLYYLLKGTTE
+1431 YVGGLYYLLKGTTA

-1483 YEGNKYTVRKVGSYA
+1483 YDGNKYTVRKVGSYA

-1518 PHAAIKAERLNRVN
+1518 PHAAIKAEKLNRVN

-1586 NTTVKTIGNSAFYD
+1586 NTTVKIIGHSAFYD

-1614 LKIIQDY
+1614 LKTIQDY

-1806 ESVEMPAT
+1806 ESIEMPAT

-1845 NNPASMDEVFQNA
+1845 NDPTSMDDVFQNA

-2055 RVGAFVEKIED
+2055 RVGAFVEKIEN

-2078 IVANASQLVTVGK
+2078 TVANASQLVTVGK

-2223 LILPESLKSM
+2223 IVLPESLKSM

-2247 TIPKKAEGIGAGA
+2247 TIPKKTEGIGAGA

-2317 TAHRLYLNGEEIVDI
+2317 TAHRLYLNGEEMVDI

-2416 KADAWWKRFCK
+2416 KADAWWKRFYK
-2427 IEGCNAPS
+2427 IEGCKDPGVE
-2435 DADKKVTSITISQTE
+2435 DVKVSSITISQTE
-2450 ATLKPNDTMQLEAT
+2450 ITLKPDDTLQLEAT
-2464 VYPTDAANK
+2464 VYPTEAANK
-2473 KILWTSSN
+2473 SVIWKSSN

-2513 KAVCHIKVEKEKEPE
+2513 KAVCHIKVENEKEPE

-2565 DWVSAQTSVVEV
+2565 DWVSAKSSVVEV

-2603 TINCVVTVIPFTGIS
+2603 TINCVVTVIPSTGIS

-2659 DHEVDLNASGIYIV
+2659 DHEIDLKAAGVYIIKV
-2673 KMRGKTVKFNVK
+2673 KGKTLKFSVK

>member
-1 MKRSLHFYKWFV
+1 MGCHLFAYS
-13 AVVLLICSI
+13 
-22 TTMSAQTKV
+22 QGKV
-31 TSLSQLKAGSVI
+31 TCLEDLQAGDVI
-43 KIYPKDRKG
+43 KIYPYG
-52 TSHYG
+52 HYD
-57 ESKYALACS
+57 EASMALSCK
-66 GDGQSLTSYEK
+66 GDGMDLTSYANAGKGSEWTLID
-77 AGSGDEWTL
+77 AGSGYY
-86 EDAGD
+86 
-91 GFCYLKNNNGCYWA
+91 YLKNELGCYWA
-105 YQGITSSKSL
+105 YQEYSSSHSL
-115 ECTMNKNSA
+115 TCTTDINSA
-124 VKISLTWDTKY
+124 VKVKLTWDSKNR
-135 SGVCFWNIK
+135 GVCFWNQK
-144 DGRGLNNLEGC
+144 DDKGLNNLYGS
-155 NYMYNWWSTRDS
+155 NYNYNWYSYSSSYDS
-167 YLEDANTTFDIAI
+167 DTNTTF
-180 LSDGNGVAKNIVTSV
+180 
-195 SQLKAGIVIK
+195 
-205 IYPKNSDGTS
+205 
-215 HYGESKYALAC
+215 E
-226 SGDGQ
+226 
-231 PLTSYEKAGSGDEWT
+231 
-246 LEDAGDGLCYL
+246 
-257 KNDKGCY
+257 
-264 WTYQGRSLDYLK
+264 
-276 CTMNKSSA
+276 
-284 VKISL
+284 
-289 TWDTKYSGVCFWNV
+289 
-303 KDNHGLNNL
+303 
-312 EGYNYIYNW
+312 
-321 FSDPDVYSRDANTT
+321 VYSP
-335 FDIALLKEGC
+335 
-345 GNDFSG
+345 SG
-351 GEQRE
+351 GKVAV
-356 IVLNGIKYRL
+356 IGGIKYL
-366 NISKT
+366 LYAKHKT
-371 AEVLRDD
+371 AKVLKNN
-378 YSGDIVIPETVTYNN
+378 YEGNIVIPQIVSYKGNEFQI
-393 VTYRVT
+393 T
-399 SLCYMCFSGCSSL
+399 SLEDSCFKNCSNLTSITLPEGITSLGYECFRGCSSLTSITLPEGITSLGEYCFSGCSSL
-412 TSINLPSS
+412 TSITLPKG
-420 ITSLGDYC
+420 ITSLRAGC
-428 FDRCSSLTSINL
+428 FSRCSSLTSITL
-440 PSSITSLG
+440 PEGITSLRNH
-448 DECFSNCS
+448 CFHGCS
-456 SLTSIILPSSITSL
+456 SLTSITLPKGITSLENACFYDCTSLTSLTLPEGITSL
-470 GDGCFSGCSSLTSIN
+470 GDGCFSGCSSLTNISF
-485 LPSSITSLG
+485 PSSLKKLYDNIFKYATQNKRII
-494 YHCFYHCYSLTSI
+494 I
-507 NLPSSITSLGDGCFY
+507 NATTPPDIRSY
-522 YCYSLTSINLP
+522 
-533 SSITSLGDY
+533 GDY
-542 CFDRCSSLTSINLP
+542 AFIDSNCT
-556 SSITSLGYQCFYY
+556 
-569 CYSLASIELPSALTS
+569 
-584 LGEDCFKGCSLLTSM
+584 
-599 LCLTVEPPSCILS
+599 
-612 EYTNTHNTSVVNN
+612 
-625 TMRLYVPKESVEK
+625 LYVPKNYLATYKNTSPWSCAGAFYEGKPIESIKLPSDISFEK
-638 YKQSAAWNSAKGI
+638 TEKKKA
-651 YPLYPTS
+651 TF
-658 SVLLAKEVSVN
+658 SVL
-669 KAKPTKLEYTI
+669 PI
-680 LPENAGTK
+680 
-688 ELEWS
+688 
-693 SENPEVA
+693 
-700 IVDAN
+700 DAN
-705 GIVTG
+705 QECLKWSCDNSSIAS
-710 KKIGKTVITA
+710 IDEKTREITA
-720 KTKDGTDI
+720 LKVGDATI
-728 TASTTFTV
+728 TATVDDGSGISASTIVHVT
-736 LPLKVETMTFA
+736 PLKVHAMQFA
-747 EPLVSIARTKDKTIK
+747 EPKITVSGIKTEK
-762 LTLNS
+762 LTLTLNS
-767 EEVDNKSM
+767 PEVDNKAIK
-775 VWTSSDESVAT
+775 WTSSDNSIVT
-786 VVQNPNS
+786 VEENTEA

-798 AIVTAHK
+798 AIVSTHKVGTA
-805 IGKATIK
+805 IIT

-828 VTPLMV
+828 ATQLQV
-834 SDFSLLTASVVKTI
+834 SDIELITMSAIKTI
-848 PTQLE
+848 PTLLE
-853 VKVSPAEADNK
+853 ANVLPVEANNK
-864 KLKWTSLTPDIATVT
+864 KLTWTSLTPNIATIT
-879 EDGMLTGLKM
+879 EDGTITGLKM
-889 GTAQIKAEALDG
+889 GTAQVKATTMDG
-901 SNISKTFNVE
+901 SNISKTFDVLI
-911 VTGLSVSSISLPTT
+911 TGLSISSITLP
-925 PVSVVK
+925 SESSI
-931 TKTGKI
+931 TKT
-937 KVVVEPLESDNQK
+937 DNQK
-950 LTWTSSR
+950 L
-957 TDIATVD
+957 
-964 NEGVVTGKKV
+964 EY
-974 GTTRITASTTDGTNL
+974 
-989 KASVDVNIEPL
+989 
-1000 KVETMTFAESSV
+1000 
-1012 SIVKTE
+1012 
-1018 DKTITLTLNSEEVD
+1018 TIF
-1032 NKSMVWTSSD
+1032 
-1042 ESVATVVQNMNAVY
+1042 
-1056 PLEAIVVAHKVGKAT
+1056 
-1071 IKAEAQDGSG
+1071 
-1081 MSTTCEVEVTPLM
+1081 
-1094 VSDISLQTA
+1094 
-1103 SIVKTIPTQ
+1103 
-1112 LEANVSPAEADNKKL
+1112 PA
-1127 KWTSLTPD
+1127 
-1135 IATVTEDG
+1135 
-1143 MMTGLKMGTA
+1143 
-1153 KVKAET
+1153 
-1159 TDGSNLSCVFEVQ
+1159 
-1172 VTGLP
+1172 
-1177 VSTISLPAESSI
+1177 
-1189 IKTESMKLE
+1189 
-1198 CSILPLASDN
+1198 ASDN
-1208 QKLQWSSNAT
+1208 QTLKWSSNHT
-1218 DIASVDESTG
+1218 DIASVDENTG

-1237 AVITAT
+1237 AIITAT
-1243 TTDGSGISAS
+1243 ATDGSEISAS

-1262 VSQIEMPKDISLLYS
+1262 VSNIDIEKEIKLLRTTS
-1277 LSKQIE
+1277 TTLAATIT
-1283 VNIAPELA
+1283 PELA
-1291 DNKTL
+1291 DDKTL
-1296 KWASEDES
+1296 SWVSEDES
-1304 IATVTQEGVVKGV
+1304 IATVTQEGVVRGV

-1378 VVWTTSGNGVASVD
+1378 VVWTTSGNGVTSVD

-1431 YVGGLYYLLKGTTE
+1431 YVGGLFYLLKGTTD

-1483 YEGNKYTVRKVGSYA
+1483 YDGNKYTVRKVGSYA

-1518 PHAAIKAERLNRVN
+1518 PHAAIKAEKLNRVN

-1547 KWCTGLKRFTFDGTS
+1547 KWCTGLTRFTFDGTS

-1568 DKAAFRECTAL
+1568 DKAAFRECTVL

-1586 NTTVKTIGNSAFYD
+1586 NTTVKTIGHSAFYG
-1600 CPALEKVLW
+1600 CSALEKVLW

-1614 LKIIQDY
+1614 LKTIQDY
-1621 AFFKCI
+1621 AFFKCS

-1651 LTNIHLSTSLNYIDE
+1651 LTNIHLSNSLNYIDE

-1806 ESVEMPAT
+1806 ESIEMPET

-1836 EEVPEFIGV
+1836 EEVPKFIGV
-1845 NNPASMDEVFQNA
+1845 NDPTRMDEVFQNA

-2078 IVANASQLVTVGK
+2078 TVANASQLVTVGK

-2208 SIIYDYAFG
+2208 SIIYDYAYG

-2233 QAGAFINNSNLADI
+2233 QAGAFINNSNLTDI
-2247 TIPKKAEGIGAGA
+2247 TIPKKTEGIGAGA

-2317 TAHRLYLNGEEIVDI
+2317 TAHRLYLNGEEMVDI

-2416 KADAWWKRFCK
+2416 KADAWWKRFYK

-2464 VYPTDAANK
+2464 VYPTDAADK

-2481 EDVVIVTD
+2481 KDVVIVTD

-2603 TINCVVTVIPFTGIS
+2603 TINCVVTVILSTGIS

>member
-1 MKRSLHFYKWFV
+1 MKECLLNKYLLVFLIAWMSIMMSKASSWYENMYDKETDIIAKYEVDENASSGYSATLFQFPSNMLWLDFLNDVDAMYIDGQSVDKRFIFFASKGEH
-13 AVVLLICSI
+13 VVLIKLKRNVRTLKNYTFCLLDGKHHSGRLIEVRIPSCI
-22 TTMSAQTKV
+22 TNIEPYNFIECPYLQRIFSYATQAP
-31 TSLSQLKAGSVI
+31 I
-43 KIYPKDRKG
+43 KEKLRKG
-52 TSHYG
+52 TDQQLQIYVDNY
-57 ESKYALACS
+57 KNIY
-66 GDGQSLTSYEK
+66 SYEYIF
-77 AGSGDEWTL
+77 A
-86 EDAGD
+86 AGD
-91 GFCYLKNNNGCYWA
+91 ASNAFFKCGYSAQNAKLCIPENAKGYDTNGWEQLKKYYA
-105 YQGITSSKSL
+105 KVELKLEIPSKLSVERTKTIVSDYVKSQSVDEGSDFFYNL
-115 ECTMNKNSA
+115 GDKTIADVNFDKNSII
-124 VKISLTWDTKY
+124 VK
-135 SGVCFWNIK
+135 
-144 DGRGLNNLEGC
+144 GLKVGK
-155 NYMYNWWSTRDS
+155 T
-167 YLEDANTTFDIAI
+167 
-180 LSDGNGVAKNIVTSV
+180 
-195 SQLKAGIVIK
+195 QLKTVYYGIERYCDIT
-205 IYPKNSDGTS
+205 IT
-215 HYGESKYALAC
+215 
-226 SGDGQ
+226 
-231 PLTSYEKAGSGDEWT
+231 PLKMT
-246 LEDAGDGLCYL
+246 
-257 KNDKGCY
+257 
-264 WTYQGRSLDYLK
+264 
-276 CTMNKSSA
+276 
-284 VKISL
+284 
-289 TWDTKYSGVCFWNV
+289 
-303 KDNHGLNNL
+303 
-312 EGYNYIYNW
+312 
-321 FSDPDVYSRDANTT
+321 
-335 FDIALLKEGC
+335 
-345 GNDFSG
+345 
-351 GEQRE
+351 
-356 IVLNGIKYRL
+356 
-366 NISKT
+366 
-371 AEVLRDD
+371 
-378 YSGDIVIPETVTYNN
+378 
-393 VTYRVT
+393 
-399 SLCYMCFSGCSSL
+399 
-412 TSINLPSS
+412 
-420 ITSLGDYC
+420 
-428 FDRCSSLTSINL
+428 
-440 PSSITSLG
+440 
-448 DECFSNCS
+448 
-456 SLTSIILPSSITSL
+456 
-470 GDGCFSGCSSLTSIN
+470 
-485 LPSSITSLG
+485 
-494 YHCFYHCYSLTSI
+494 
-507 NLPSSITSLGDGCFY
+507 
-522 YCYSLTSINLP
+522 
-533 SSITSLGDY
+533 
-542 CFDRCSSLTSINLP
+542 
-556 SSITSLGYQCFYY
+556 
-569 CYSLASIELPSALTS
+569 SIELP
-584 LGEDCFKGCSLLTSM
+584 
-599 LCLTVEPPSCILS
+599 
-612 EYTNTHNTSVVNN
+612 
-625 TMRLYVPKESVEK
+625 
-638 YKQSAAWNSAKGI
+638 
-651 YPLYPTS
+651 
-658 SVLLAKEVSVN
+658 
-669 KAKPTKLEYTI
+669 
-680 LPENAGTK
+680 
-688 ELEWS
+688 
-693 SENPEVA
+693 
-700 IVDAN
+700 
-705 GIVTG
+705 
-710 KKIGKTVITA
+710 
-720 KTKDGTDI
+720 
-728 TASTTFTV
+728 
-736 LPLKVETMTFA
+736 
-747 EPLVSIARTKDKTIK
+747 
-762 LTLNS
+762 
-767 EEVDNKSM
+767 
-775 VWTSSDESVAT
+775 
-786 VVQNPNS
+786 
-793 SYPLE
+793 
-798 AIVTAHK
+798 
-805 IGKATIK
+805 
-812 AEAQDGS
+812 
-819 GISATCEVE
+819 
-828 VTPLMV
+828 
-834 SDFSLLTASVVKTI
+834 
-848 PTQLE
+848 
-853 VKVSPAEADNK
+853 
-864 KLKWTSLTPDIATVT
+864 
-879 EDGMLTGLKM
+879 
-889 GTAQIKAEALDG
+889 
-901 SNISKTFNVE
+901 
-911 VTGLSVSSISLPTT
+911 
-925 PVSVVK
+925 
-931 TKTGKI
+931 
-937 KVVVEPLESDNQK
+937 
-950 LTWTSSR
+950 
-957 TDIATVD
+957 
-964 NEGVVTGKKV
+964 
-974 GTTRITASTTDGTNL
+974 
-989 KASVDVNIEPL
+989 
-1000 KVETMTFAESSV
+1000 
-1012 SIVKTE
+1012 
-1018 DKTITLTLNSEEVD
+1018 KTITLIT
-1032 NKSMVWTSSD
+1032 NKR
-1042 ESVATVVQNMNAVY
+1042 Q
-1056 PLEAIVVAHKVGKAT
+1056 
-1071 IKAEAQDGSG
+1071 
-1081 MSTTCEVEVTPLM
+1081 
-1094 VSDISLQTA
+1094 
-1103 SIVKTIPTQ
+1103 
-1112 LEANVSPAEADNKKL
+1112 
-1127 KWTSLTPD
+1127 
-1135 IATVTEDG
+1135 
-1143 MMTGLKMGTA
+1143 
-1153 KVKAET
+1153 
-1159 TDGSNLSCVFEVQ
+1159 
-1172 VTGLP
+1172 
-1177 VSTISLPAESSI
+1177 
-1189 IKTESMKLE
+1189 
-1198 CSILPLASDN
+1198 
-1208 QKLQWSSNAT
+1208 
-1218 DIASVDESTG
+1218 
-1228 VITAHKVGD
+1228 
-1237 AVITAT
+1237 
-1243 TTDGSGISAS
+1243 
-1253 TTIHVTPLK
+1253 
-1262 VSQIEMPKDISLLYS
+1262 
-1277 LSKQIE
+1277 
-1283 VNIAPELA
+1283 
-1291 DNKTL
+1291 TL
-1296 KWASEDES
+1296 KPKIIPEDADDKDGKTFIWKSEDES
-1304 IATVTQEGVVKGV
+1304 IATVTQDGVV
-1317 NVGTTNITAT
+1317 
-1327 AMDGSGVSATCKVTV
+1327 SGIGYGKTRVTCMASDDS
-1342 NPVTINLSTNTIN
+1342 NLSASCEVVNSAPITIDLSTKTLN
-1355 LQKGSEYVEQTA
+1355 LQEGSSYGEQKVNISGKDFSISDVLVKSLNENVVSVDENGVIKAGTPGIA
-1367 TILPENYEHKD
+1367 TIRYYMSQDENVYADCK
-1378 VVWTTSGNGVASVD
+1378 
-1392 KDGHI
+1392 
-1397 TANKPGVDTLR
+1397 
-1408 CSLSYDSHIY
+1408 
-1418 SECRVIVYEDNVV
+1418 VIVYEDNVV
-1431 YVGGLYYLLKGTTE
+1431 YVGGLYYLLKGTTD

-1483 YEGNKYTVRKVGSYA
+1483 YDGNKYTVRKVGSYA

-1513 VTEVE
+1513 VTAVE
-1518 PHAAIKAERLNRVN
+1518 PHAAIKAEKLNRVN

-1586 NTTVKTIGNSAFYD
+1586 NTTVKTIGHSAFYD

-1614 LKIIQDY
+1614 LKTIQDY

-1806 ESVEMPAT
+1806 ESIEMPAT

-1845 NNPASMDEVFQNA
+1845 NDPTSMDEVFQNA

-2003 GGKNKSLDAEKVA
+2003 GGKNKSLEAEKVA

-2026 EQTTFNAVTYDVK
+2026 ELTTFNAVTYAVK

-2078 IVANASQLVTVGK
+2078 TVANASQLVTVGK

-2111 LDVIDTAAFK
+2111 FDVIDTAAFK

-2247 TIPKKAEGIGAGA
+2247 TIPKKTEGIGAGA

-2284 AFNHCA
+2284 AFNHCP

-2317 TAHRLYLNGEEIVDI
+2317 TAHRLYLNSEEMVDV

-2416 KADAWWKRFCK
+2416 KADAWWKRFYK

-2513 KAVCHIKVEKEKEPE
+2513 KAVCHIKVENEKEPE

-2565 DWVSAQTSVVEV
+2565 DWLSAKTSVVEV
-2577 DKEGNILGVS
+2577 DKEGNILGIS
-2587 EGKAI
+2587 EGKAV

-2603 TINCVVTVIPFTGIS
+2603 TINCVVTVIPSTGIS

-2659 DHEVDLNASGIYIV
+2659 DHEIDLKAAGVYIIKV
-2673 KMRGKTVKFNVK
+2673 KGKTLKFSVK

>member
-13 AVVLLICSI
+13 AVVVLICST

-31 TSLSQLKAGSVI
+31 TSVSQLKAGSVI
-43 KIYPKDRKG
+43 KIYPKDRNG

-57 ESKYALACS
+57 ESDYALACN
-66 GDGQSLTSYEK
+66 GNWERLTSYEN
-77 AGSGDEWTL
+77 AGSGDKWTL
-86 EDAGD
+86 EDTGD
-91 GFCYLKNNNGCYWA
+91 GF
-105 YQGITSSKSL
+105 
-115 ECTMNKNSA
+115 
-124 VKISLTWDTKY
+124 
-135 SGVCFWNIK
+135 
-144 DGRGLNNLEGC
+144 
-155 NYMYNWWSTRDS
+155 
-167 YLEDANTTFDIAI
+167 
-180 LSDGNGVAKNIVTSV
+180 
-195 SQLKAGIVIK
+195 
-205 IYPKNSDGTS
+205 
-215 HYGESKYALAC
+215 
-226 SGDGQ
+226 
-231 PLTSYEKAGSGDEWT
+231 
-246 LEDAGDGLCYL
+246 CYL

-264 WTYQGRSLDYLK
+264 WTYQGSSASNSLK
-276 CTMNKSSA
+276 CTMDKNSA

-289 TWDTKYSGVCFWNV
+289 TWDTEYSGVCFWNE
-303 KDNHGLNNL
+303 KDGRGLNNL
-312 EGYNYIYNW
+312 NGSYYSYNW
-321 FSDPDVYSRDANTT
+321 WSNPDDYSFDANTT
-335 FDIALLKEGC
+335 FDIALLQEGS
-345 GNDFSG
+345 GNDFAQ
-351 GEQRE
+351 ENVQAVVNR
-356 IVLNGIKYRL
+356 IWYWLNAKY
-366 NISKT
+366 KT
-371 AEVLRDD
+371 AKVIKKD
-378 YSGDIVIPETVTYNN
+378 YSGNIVIPETVTYNN
-393 VTYRVT
+393 VTYKIT
-399 SLCYMCFSGCSSL
+399 SLGYECFNGCSSL

-420 ITSLGDYC
+420 ITSLGAFC
-428 FDRCSSLTSINL
+428 FSNCCSLSSISL

-448 DECFSNCS
+448 NYSFNGCS
-456 SLTSIILPSSITSL
+456 SLSSISLPSSITSL
-470 GDGCFSGCSSLTSIN
+470 GACCFSDCSSLSSIS

-494 YHCFYHCYSLTSI
+494 ANCFYNCSSLSSI
-507 NLPSSITSLGDGCFY
+507 SLPSSITSLESRCF
-522 YCYSLTSINLP
+522 N
-533 SSITSLGDY
+533 
-542 CFDRCSSLTSINLP
+542 RCSSLTNITLP
-556 SSITSLGYQCFYY
+556 SGITSLGEFCFQE
-569 CYSLASIELPSALTS
+569 CSSLTNVSLPSGITS
-584 LGEDCFKGCSLLTSM
+584 LGEYCFYDCNNLTSV
-599 LCLTVEPPSCILS
+599 LCLDVEPPSC
-612 EYTNTHNTSVVNN
+612 TSTVVNKN
-625 TMRLYVPKESVEK
+625 TRLYVPKESIEK
-638 YKQSAAWNSAKGI
+638 YKQSSAWNSAKVI
-651 YPLYPTS
+651 YPLYPAS
-658 SVLLAKEVSVN
+658 SVSLAKEASVN
-669 KAKPTKLEYTI
+669 KAKSTKIEYTI
-680 LPENAGTK
+680 LPENAGIK
-688 ELEWS
+688 ELEWN

-700 IVDAN
+700 TIDAN

-710 KKIGKTVITA
+710 KEIGQTVITA

-728 TASTTFTV
+728 TASTTLTV
-736 LPLKVETMTFA
+736 LPFVETMTFA
-747 EPLVSIARTKDKTIK
+747 EPSVSIVKTKDKTIK
-762 LTLNS
+762 LTL
-767 EEVDNKSM
+767 EPVEANKQM

-786 VVQNPNS
+786 V
-793 SYPLE
+793 
-798 AIVTAHK
+798 A
-805 IGKATIK
+805 
-812 AEAQDGS
+812 
-819 GISATCEVE
+819 
-828 VTPLMV
+828 
-834 SDFSLLTASVVKTI
+834 
-848 PTQLE
+848 
-853 VKVSPAEADNK
+853 
-864 KLKWTSLTPDIATVT
+864 
-879 EDGMLTGLKM
+879 
-889 GTAQIKAEALDG
+889 
-901 SNISKTFNVE
+901 
-911 VTGLSVSSISLPTT
+911 
-925 PVSVVK
+925 
-931 TKTGKI
+931 
-937 KVVVEPLESDNQK
+937 
-950 LTWTSSR
+950 
-957 TDIATVD
+957 
-964 NEGVVTGKKV
+964 
-974 GTTRITASTTDGTNL
+974 
-989 KASVDVNIEPL
+989 
-1000 KVETMTFAESSV
+1000 
-1012 SIVKTE
+1012 
-1018 DKTITLTLNSEEVD
+1018 
-1032 NKSMVWTSSD
+1032 
-1042 ESVATVVQNMNAVY
+1042 QNMNAVY

-1081 MSTTCEVEVTPLM
+1081 VSATCEVEVTPLM
-1094 VSDISLQTA
+1094 ASDVSLLNA
-1103 SIVKTIPTQ
+1103 SVVKTIPTQ
-1112 LEANVSPAEADNKKL
+1112 LEANVSPAETDNKKL
-1127 KWTSLTPD
+1127 KWASLTPD

-1143 MMTGLKMGTA
+1143 IMTGLKMGTA

-1159 TDGSNLSCVFEVQ
+1159 TDGSNLSVVFEVQ
-1172 VTGLP
+1172 ITGLP

-1198 CSILPLASDN
+1198 YSILPLVSDN
-1208 QKLQWSSNAT
+1208 QKLKWSSNDT
-1218 DIASVDESTG
+1218 DIASVDENTG

-1243 TTDGSGISAS
+1243 ATDGSGISAS
-1253 TTIHVTPLK
+1253 TKIHVTPLK
-1262 VSQIEMPKDISLLYS
+1262 ISQIEMSKEMSLLHS

-1283 VNIAPELA
+1283 VKFTPELA

-1296 KWASEDES
+1296 KWTSDNED
-1304 IATVTQEGVVKGV
+1304 IATVTQEGVVTGV
-1317 NVGTTNITAT
+1317 NVGSANVTAT
-1327 AMDGSGVSATCKVTV
+1327 TTDGTEISATCKVTV

-1355 LQKGSEYVEQTA
+1355 LQKGSAYVEQTA
-1367 TILPENYEHKD
+1367 TVLPENYEHKD

-1431 YVGGLYYLLKGTTE
+1431 YVGGLYYLLKGTTD

-1483 YEGNKYTVRKVGSYA
+1483 YDGNKYTVRKVGSYA

-1518 PHAAIKAERLNRVN
+1518 PHAAIKAEKLNRVN

-1586 NTTVKTIGNSAFYD
+1586 NTTVKTIGHSAFYD
-1600 CPALEKVLW
+1600 CSALEKVLW

-1614 LKIIQDY
+1614 LKTIQDY

-1651 LTNIHLSTSLNYIDE
+1651 LTNIHLSNSLNYIDE

-1806 ESVEMPAT
+1806 ESIEMPAT

-1845 NNPASMDEVFQNA
+1845 NDPTSMDEVFQNA

-2003 GGKNKSLDAEKVA
+2003 GGKNKSLNAEKVA

-2078 IVANASQLVTVGK
+2078 TVANASQLVTVGK

-2151 ETVKWNDKCDL
+2151 ETVKWKDKCDL

-2193 RYDAG
+2193 RYDTG

-2223 LILPESLKSM
+2223 IILPESLKSM

-2247 TIPKKAEGIGAGA
+2247 TIPKKTEGIGAGA

-2317 TAHRLYLNGEEIVDI
+2317 TAHRLYLNGEEMVDI

-2416 KADAWWKRFCK
+2416 KADAWWKRFYK
-2427 IEGCNAPS
+2427 IEGCKDPGVE
-2435 DADKKVTSITISQTE
+2435 DVKVSSITISQTE
-2450 ATLKPNDTMQLEAT
+2450 ITLKPDDTLQLEAT
-2464 VYPTDAANK
+2464 VYPTEAANK
-2473 KILWTSSN
+2473 SVIWKSSN

-2565 DWVSAQTSVVEV
+2565 DWVSAKTSVVEV

-2603 TINCVVTVIPFTGIS
+2603 TINCVVTVIPSTGIS

-2673 KMRGKTVKFNVK
+2673 KMRGKTIKLNVK

>member
-1 MKRSLHFYKWFV
+1 MTSMGFQCFYG
-13 AVVLLICSI
+13 C
-22 TTMSAQTKV
+22 
-31 TSLSQLKAGSVI
+31 TSLTKIQL
-43 KIYPKDRKG
+43 P
-52 TSHYG
+52 
-57 ESKYALACS
+57 
-66 GDGQSLTSYEK
+66 
-77 AGSGDEWTL
+77 
-86 EDAGD
+86 
-91 GFCYLKNNNGCYWA
+91 
-105 YQGITSSKSL
+105 
-115 ECTMNKNSA
+115 
-124 VKISLTWDTKY
+124 
-135 SGVCFWNIK
+135 
-144 DGRGLNNLEGC
+144 
-155 NYMYNWWSTRDS
+155 
-167 YLEDANTTFDIAI
+167 
-180 LSDGNGVAKNIVTSV
+180 
-195 SQLKAGIVIK
+195 
-205 IYPKNSDGTS
+205 
-215 HYGESKYALAC
+215 
-226 SGDGQ
+226 
-231 PLTSYEKAGSGDEWT
+231 
-246 LEDAGDGLCYL
+246 
-257 KNDKGCY
+257 
-264 WTYQGRSLDYLK
+264 
-276 CTMNKSSA
+276 
-284 VKISL
+284 
-289 TWDTKYSGVCFWNV
+289 
-303 KDNHGLNNL
+303 
-312 EGYNYIYNW
+312 
-321 FSDPDVYSRDANTT
+321 
-335 FDIALLKEGC
+335 
-345 GNDFSG
+345 
-351 GEQRE
+351 
-356 IVLNGIKYRL
+356 
-366 NISKT
+366 
-371 AEVLRDD
+371 
-378 YSGDIVIPETVTYNN
+378 
-393 VTYRVT
+393 
-399 SLCYMCFSGCSSL
+399 SSL
-412 TSINLPSS
+412 TTLGFGCFDGCTGLESIAIPQGLTLLDGQCFQDCSNLSTIILPKSIVSIGKECFKGCKKLADIVLPEGVTTLGESCFYGCKQLIKITLPSTLKAIGRAAFQLDNFKDNQMVCLASVPPECGHESSLPSDLSLFVPKEAKNSYQTTKPWSSHRVYSDYPLSSINLPSELS
-420 ITSLGDYC
+420 VVKTKSQKVQIAMIPESADAQGVVWSCDNGQILSVDEDGVIKGLKVGTANVIAKVKYDTNISSSC
-428 FDRCSSLTSINL
+428 KVNVSSLL
-440 PSSITSLG
+440 V
-448 DECFSNCS
+448 S
-456 SLTSIILPSSITSL
+456 SL
-470 GDGCFSGCSSLTSIN
+470 D
-485 LPSSITSLG
+485 
-494 YHCFYHCYSLTSI
+494 
-507 NLPSSITSLGDGCFY
+507 
-522 YCYSLTSINLP
+522 
-533 SSITSLGDY
+533 
-542 CFDRCSSLTSINLP
+542 
-556 SSITSLGYQCFYY
+556 
-569 CYSLASIELPSALTS
+569 
-584 LGEDCFKGCSLLTSM
+584 LLT
-599 LCLTVEPPSCILS
+599 P
-612 EYTNTHNTSVVNN
+612 SVVKTIPTQLNAKVIPAEADN
-625 TMRLYVPKESVEK
+625 PKLK
-638 YKQSAAWNSAKGI
+638 W
-651 YPLYPTS
+651 T
-658 SVLLAKEVSVN
+658 LL
-669 KAKPTKLEYTI
+669 T
-680 LPENAGTK
+680 
-688 ELEWS
+688 
-693 SENPEVA
+693 PEVA
-700 IVDAN
+700 TLSETGVLTGLKMGTAKVKIESTDGSMVSQVFDVSITGLPVSSISLPNAVSIVKTKQQKLDYGVYPAASDN
-705 GIVTG
+705 QSLKWSSSNTDVVSVDESSGI
-710 KKIGKTVITA
+710 ITA
-720 KTKDGTDI
+720 HKVGRAIITATAEDGSNT
-728 TASTTFTV
+728 TASTVVDVEPLKVESIKLIEKVSIVKTNMLKLEPSVLPELADDKTLIWSSDNKSIATVDEQGVVKGVNVGTVHISARAQDGSGVFTNCLV
-736 LPLKVETMTFA
+736 TVEPLKVETMQFSDSN
-747 EPLVSIARTKDKTIK
+747 LSIVKTDKK
-762 LTLNS
+762 SLSLTLNS
-767 EEVDNKSM
+767 EEVDNKTM
-775 VWTSSDESVAT
+775 KWTSEDENIAT
-786 VVQNPNS
+786 VVQNTNAT
-793 SYPLE
+793 YPLE
-798 AIVTAHK
+798 AIIAAHK
-805 IGKATIK
+805 VGKTVIK

-819 GISATCEVE
+819 GLSATCEVE

-834 SDFSLLTASVVKTI
+834 GGLELMTTSVIKTI
-848 PTQLE
+848 PTKLE
-853 VKVSPAEADNK
+853 VNVTPSEADNQ
-864 KLKWTSLTPDIATVT
+864 KLKWTSLTPNIATVS
-879 EDGMLTGLKM
+879 EDGTLTGLKM
-889 GTAQIKAEALDG
+889 GTAQ
-901 SNISKTFNVE
+901 
-911 VTGLSVSSISLPTT
+911 
-925 PVSVVK
+925 
-931 TKTGKI
+931 
-937 KVVVEPLESDNQK
+937 
-950 LTWTSSR
+950 
-957 TDIATVD
+957 
-964 NEGVVTGKKV
+964 
-974 GTTRITASTTDGTNL
+974 
-989 KASVDVNIEPL
+989 
-1000 KVETMTFAESSV
+1000 
-1012 SIVKTE
+1012 
-1018 DKTITLTLNSEEVD
+1018 
-1032 NKSMVWTSSD
+1032 
-1042 ESVATVVQNMNAVY
+1042 
-1056 PLEAIVVAHKVGKAT
+1056 
-1071 IKAEAQDGSG
+1071 
-1081 MSTTCEVEVTPLM
+1081 
-1094 VSDISLQTA
+1094 
-1103 SIVKTIPTQ
+1103 
-1112 LEANVSPAEADNKKL
+1112 
-1127 KWTSLTPD
+1127 
-1135 IATVTEDG
+1135 
-1143 MMTGLKMGTA
+1143 
-1153 KVKAET
+1153 VKAET
-1159 TDGSNLSCVFEVQ
+1159 TDGSNFSKTFDVQ
-1172 VTGLP
+1172 VLALSVSSITLP
-1177 VSTISLPAESSI
+1177 TDFSI
-1189 IKTESMKLE
+1189 IKTDNQKMEYTV
-1198 CSILPLASDN
+1198 LPKASDN
-1208 QKLQWSSNAT
+1208 QNLKWSSNKPS
-1218 DIASVDESTG
+1218 IASVDENTG
-1228 VITAHKVGD
+1228 VITAHKVGY
-1237 AVITAT
+1237 ASITAT
-1243 TTDGSGISAS
+1243 ATDGSGVFAS
-1253 TTIHVTPLK
+1253 TTIQVKPLK
-1262 VSQIEMPKDISLLYS
+1262 VSAISIPEKLNVLWS
-1277 LSKQIE
+1277 TTETL
-1283 VNIAPELA
+1283 VAMATPELA
-1291 DNKTL
+1291 DNKKL
-1296 KWASEDES
+1296 SWSSDDNN
-1304 IATVTQEGVVKGV
+1304 IATVTQTGVVKGV
-1317 NVGTTNITAT
+1317 NVGTTNITAVAT
-1327 AMDGSGVSATCKVTV
+1327 DGSGVSATCKVTV
-1342 NPVTINLSTNTIN
+1342 NPVTINLSTKTVN

-1367 TILPENYEHKD
+1367 TVLPENYEHKD

-1431 YVGGLYYLLKGTTE
+1431 YVGGLYYLLKGTTD

-1483 YEGNKYTVRKVGSYA
+1483 YDGNKYTVRKVGSYA

-1518 PHAAIKAERLNRVN
+1518 PHAAIKAEKLNRVN

-1540 NIGEEAF
+1540 NIGAEAF
-1547 KWCTGLKRFTFDGTS
+1547 KWCTGLTRFTFDGTS

-1579 ERFTWMG
+1579 ERFTWTG
-1586 NTTVKTIGNSAFYD
+1586 NTTVKTIGHSAFYD

-1614 LKIIQDY
+1614 LKTIQDY

-1651 LTNIHLSTSLNYIDE
+1651 LTNIHLSNSLNYIDE

-1806 ESVEMPAT
+1806 ESIEMPAT

-1845 NNPASMDEVFQNA
+1845 NDPTRMDEVFKNA

-1992 AKKEATVTSIY
+1992 AKKVATVTSIY
-2003 GGKNKSLDAEKVA
+2003 GGKNKSLEAEKVA

-2039 KVGGYA
+2039 KVGDYA

-2078 IVANASQLVTVGK
+2078 TVANASQLVTVGK

-2247 TIPKKAEGIGAGA
+2247 TIPKKTEGIGAGA

-2416 KADAWWKRFCK
+2416 KADAWWKRFYK

-2464 VYPTDAANK
+2464 VYPTDAADK

-2481 EDVVIVTD
+2481 KDVVIVTD

-2673 KMRGKTVKFNVK
+2673 KMRGKTIKFNVK

>member
-1 MKRSLHFYKWFV
+1 MKRHLHFYQW
-13 AVVLLICSI
+13 LLCLLL
-22 TTMSAQTKV
+22 TMGCHLFAYSQGKV
-31 TSLSQLKAGSVI
+31 TCLEDLQAGDVI
-43 KIYPKDRKG
+43 KIYPYG
-52 TSHYG
+52 HYD
-57 ESKYALACS
+57 EASMALSCK
-66 GDGQSLTSYEK
+66 GDGMDLTSYANAGKGSEWTLID
-77 AGSGDEWTL
+77 AGSGYY
-86 EDAGD
+86 
-91 GFCYLKNNNGCYWA
+91 YLKNELGCYWA
-105 YQGITSSKSL
+105 YQEYSSSHSL
-115 ECTMNKNSA
+115 TCTTDINSA
-124 VKISLTWDTKY
+124 VKVKLTWDSKNR
-135 SGVCFWNIK
+135 GVCFWNQK
-144 DGRGLNNLEGC
+144 DDKGLNNLYGS
-155 NYMYNWWSTRDS
+155 NYNYNWYSYSSSYDS
-167 YLEDANTTFDIAI
+167 DTNTTF
-180 LSDGNGVAKNIVTSV
+180 
-195 SQLKAGIVIK
+195 
-205 IYPKNSDGTS
+205 
-215 HYGESKYALAC
+215 E
-226 SGDGQ
+226 
-231 PLTSYEKAGSGDEWT
+231 
-246 LEDAGDGLCYL
+246 
-257 KNDKGCY
+257 
-264 WTYQGRSLDYLK
+264 
-276 CTMNKSSA
+276 
-284 VKISL
+284 
-289 TWDTKYSGVCFWNV
+289 
-303 KDNHGLNNL
+303 
-312 EGYNYIYNW
+312 
-321 FSDPDVYSRDANTT
+321 VYSP
-335 FDIALLKEGC
+335 
-345 GNDFSG
+345 SG
-351 GEQRE
+351 GKVAV
-356 IVLNGIKYRL
+356 IGGIKYL
-366 NISKT
+366 LYAKHKT
-371 AEVLRDD
+371 AKVLKNN
-378 YSGDIVIPETVTYNN
+378 YEGNIVIPQIVSYKGNEFQI
-393 VTYRVT
+393 T
-399 SLCYMCFSGCSSL
+399 SLEDSCFKNCSNLTSITLPEGITSLGYECFRGCSSLTSITLPEGITSLGEYCFSGCSSL
-412 TSINLPSS
+412 TSITLPKG
-420 ITSLGDYC
+420 ITSLRAGC
-428 FDRCSSLTSINL
+428 FSRCSSLTSITL
-440 PSSITSLG
+440 PEGITSLRNH
-448 DECFSNCS
+448 CFHGCS
-456 SLTSIILPSSITSL
+456 SLTSITLPKGITSLENACFYDCTSLTSLTLPEGITSL
-470 GDGCFSGCSSLTSIN
+470 GDGCFSGCSSLTNISF
-485 LPSSITSLG
+485 PSSLKKLYDNIFKYATQNKRII
-494 YHCFYHCYSLTSI
+494 I
-507 NLPSSITSLGDGCFY
+507 NATTPPDIRSY
-522 YCYSLTSINLP
+522 
-533 SSITSLGDY
+533 GDY
-542 CFDRCSSLTSINLP
+542 AFIDSNCT
-556 SSITSLGYQCFYY
+556 
-569 CYSLASIELPSALTS
+569 
-584 LGEDCFKGCSLLTSM
+584 
-599 LCLTVEPPSCILS
+599 
-612 EYTNTHNTSVVNN
+612 
-625 TMRLYVPKESVEK
+625 LYVPKNYLATYKNTSPWSCAGAFYEGKPIESIKLPSDISFEK
-638 YKQSAAWNSAKGI
+638 TEKKKA
-651 YPLYPTS
+651 TF
-658 SVLLAKEVSVN
+658 SVL
-669 KAKPTKLEYTI
+669 PI
-680 LPENAGTK
+680 
-688 ELEWS
+688 
-693 SENPEVA
+693 
-700 IVDAN
+700 DAN
-705 GIVTG
+705 QECLKWSCDNSSIAS
-710 KKIGKTVITA
+710 IDEKTREITA
-720 KTKDGTDI
+720 LKVGDATI
-728 TASTTFTV
+728 TATVDDGSGISASTIVHVT
-736 LPLKVETMTFA
+736 PLKVHAMQFA
-747 EPLVSIARTKDKTIK
+747 EPKITVSGIKTEK
-762 LTLNS
+762 LTLTLNS
-767 EEVDNKSM
+767 PEVDNKAIK
-775 VWTSSDESVAT
+775 WTSSDNSIVT
-786 VVQNPNS
+786 VEENTEA
-793 SYPLE
+793 SYTLE
-798 AIVTAHK
+798 AIVSTHKVGTA
-805 IGKATIK
+805 IIT

-828 VTPLMV
+828 ATQLQV
-834 SDFSLLTASVVKTI
+834 SDIELITMSAIKTI
-848 PTQLE
+848 PTLLE
-853 VKVSPAEADNK
+853 ANVLPVEANNK
-864 KLKWTSLTPDIATVT
+864 KLTWTSLTPNIATIT
-879 EDGMLTGLKM
+879 EDGTITGLKM
-889 GTAQIKAEALDG
+889 GTAQVKATTMDG
-901 SNISKTFNVE
+901 SNISKTFDVLI
-911 VTGLSVSSISLPTT
+911 TGLSISSITLP
-925 PVSVVK
+925 SESSI
-931 TKTGKI
+931 TKT
-937 KVVVEPLESDNQK
+937 DNQK
-950 LTWTSSR
+950 L
-957 TDIATVD
+957 
-964 NEGVVTGKKV
+964 EY
-974 GTTRITASTTDGTNL
+974 
-989 KASVDVNIEPL
+989 
-1000 KVETMTFAESSV
+1000 
-1012 SIVKTE
+1012 
-1018 DKTITLTLNSEEVD
+1018 TIF
-1032 NKSMVWTSSD
+1032 
-1042 ESVATVVQNMNAVY
+1042 
-1056 PLEAIVVAHKVGKAT
+1056 
-1071 IKAEAQDGSG
+1071 
-1081 MSTTCEVEVTPLM
+1081 
-1094 VSDISLQTA
+1094 
-1103 SIVKTIPTQ
+1103 
-1112 LEANVSPAEADNKKL
+1112 PA
-1127 KWTSLTPD
+1127 
-1135 IATVTEDG
+1135 
-1143 MMTGLKMGTA
+1143 
-1153 KVKAET
+1153 
-1159 TDGSNLSCVFEVQ
+1159 
-1172 VTGLP
+1172 
-1177 VSTISLPAESSI
+1177 
-1189 IKTESMKLE
+1189 
-1198 CSILPLASDN
+1198 ASDN
-1208 QKLQWSSNAT
+1208 QTLKWSSNHT
-1218 DIASVDESTG
+1218 DIASVDENTG

-1237 AVITAT
+1237 AIITAT
-1243 TTDGSGISAS
+1243 ATDGSEISAS

-1262 VSQIEMPKDISLLYS
+1262 VSNIDIEKEIKLLRTTS
-1277 LSKQIE
+1277 TTLAATIT
-1283 VNIAPELA
+1283 PELA
-1291 DNKTL
+1291 DDKTL
-1296 KWASEDES
+1296 SWVSEDES
-1304 IATVTQEGVVKGV
+1304 IATVTQEGVVRGV

-1378 VVWTTSGNGVASVD
+1378 VVWTTSGNGVTSVD

-1431 YVGGLYYLLKGTTE
+1431 YVGGLFYLLKGTTD

-1483 YEGNKYTVRKVGSYA
+1483 YDGNKYTVRKVGSYA

-1518 PHAAIKAERLNRVN
+1518 PHAAIKAEKLNRVN

-1547 KWCTGLKRFTFDGTS
+1547 KWCTGLTRFTFDGTS

-1568 DKAAFRECTAL
+1568 DKAAFRECTVL

-1586 NTTVKTIGNSAFYD
+1586 NTTVKTIGHSAFYG
-1600 CPALEKVLW
+1600 CSALEKVLW

-1614 LKIIQDY
+1614 LKTIQDY
-1621 AFFKCI
+1621 AFFKCS

-1651 LTNIHLSTSLNYIDE
+1651 LTNIHLSNSLNYIDE

-1806 ESVEMPAT
+1806 ESIEMPET

-1836 EEVPEFIGV
+1836 EEVPKFIGV
-1845 NNPASMDEVFQNA
+1845 NDPTRMDEVFQNA

-2078 IVANASQLVTVGK
+2078 TVANASQLVTVGK

-2208 SIIYDYAFG
+2208 SIIYDYAYG

-2233 QAGAFINNSNLADI
+2233 QAGAFINNSNLTDI
-2247 TIPKKAEGIGAGA
+2247 TIPKKTEGIGAGA

-2317 TAHRLYLNGEEIVDI
+2317 TAHRLYLNGEEMVDI

-2416 KADAWWKRFCK
+2416 KADAWWKRFYK

-2464 VYPTDAANK
+2464 VYPTDAADK

-2481 EDVVIVTD
+2481 KDVVIVTD

-2603 TINCVVTVIPFTGIS
+2603 TINCVVTVILSTGIS

>member
-1 MKRSLHFYKWFV
+1 MKECLLNKYLLVFLIAWMSIMMSKASSWYENMYDKETDIIAKYEVDENASSGYSATLFQFPSNMLWLDFLNDVDAMYIDGQSVDKRFIFFASKGEH
-13 AVVLLICSI
+13 VVLIKLKRNVRTLKNYTFCLLDGKHHSGRLIEVRIPSCI
-22 TTMSAQTKV
+22 TNIEPYNFIECPYLQRIFSYATQAP
-31 TSLSQLKAGSVI
+31 I
-43 KIYPKDRKG
+43 KEKLRKG
-52 TSHYG
+52 TDQQLQIYVDNY
-57 ESKYALACS
+57 KNIY
-66 GDGQSLTSYEK
+66 SYEYIF
-77 AGSGDEWTL
+77 A
-86 EDAGD
+86 AGD
-91 GFCYLKNNNGCYWA
+91 ASNAFFKCGYSAQNAKLCIPENAKGYDTNGWEQLKKYYA
-105 YQGITSSKSL
+105 KVELKLEIPSKLSVERTKTIVSDYVKSQSVDEGSDFFYNL
-115 ECTMNKNSA
+115 GDKTIADVNFDKNSII
-124 VKISLTWDTKY
+124 VK
-135 SGVCFWNIK
+135 
-144 DGRGLNNLEGC
+144 GLKVGK
-155 NYMYNWWSTRDS
+155 T
-167 YLEDANTTFDIAI
+167 
-180 LSDGNGVAKNIVTSV
+180 
-195 SQLKAGIVIK
+195 QLKTVYYGIERYCDIT
-205 IYPKNSDGTS
+205 IT
-215 HYGESKYALAC
+215 
-226 SGDGQ
+226 
-231 PLTSYEKAGSGDEWT
+231 PLKMT
-246 LEDAGDGLCYL
+246 
-257 KNDKGCY
+257 
-264 WTYQGRSLDYLK
+264 
-276 CTMNKSSA
+276 
-284 VKISL
+284 
-289 TWDTKYSGVCFWNV
+289 
-303 KDNHGLNNL
+303 
-312 EGYNYIYNW
+312 
-321 FSDPDVYSRDANTT
+321 
-335 FDIALLKEGC
+335 
-345 GNDFSG
+345 
-351 GEQRE
+351 
-356 IVLNGIKYRL
+356 
-366 NISKT
+366 
-371 AEVLRDD
+371 
-378 YSGDIVIPETVTYNN
+378 
-393 VTYRVT
+393 
-399 SLCYMCFSGCSSL
+399 
-412 TSINLPSS
+412 
-420 ITSLGDYC
+420 
-428 FDRCSSLTSINL
+428 
-440 PSSITSLG
+440 
-448 DECFSNCS
+448 
-456 SLTSIILPSSITSL
+456 
-470 GDGCFSGCSSLTSIN
+470 
-485 LPSSITSLG
+485 
-494 YHCFYHCYSLTSI
+494 
-507 NLPSSITSLGDGCFY
+507 
-522 YCYSLTSINLP
+522 
-533 SSITSLGDY
+533 
-542 CFDRCSSLTSINLP
+542 
-556 SSITSLGYQCFYY
+556 
-569 CYSLASIELPSALTS
+569 SIELP
-584 LGEDCFKGCSLLTSM
+584 
-599 LCLTVEPPSCILS
+599 
-612 EYTNTHNTSVVNN
+612 
-625 TMRLYVPKESVEK
+625 
-638 YKQSAAWNSAKGI
+638 
-651 YPLYPTS
+651 
-658 SVLLAKEVSVN
+658 
-669 KAKPTKLEYTI
+669 
-680 LPENAGTK
+680 
-688 ELEWS
+688 
-693 SENPEVA
+693 
-700 IVDAN
+700 
-705 GIVTG
+705 
-710 KKIGKTVITA
+710 
-720 KTKDGTDI
+720 
-728 TASTTFTV
+728 
-736 LPLKVETMTFA
+736 
-747 EPLVSIARTKDKTIK
+747 
-762 LTLNS
+762 
-767 EEVDNKSM
+767 
-775 VWTSSDESVAT
+775 
-786 VVQNPNS
+786 
-793 SYPLE
+793 
-798 AIVTAHK
+798 
-805 IGKATIK
+805 
-812 AEAQDGS
+812 
-819 GISATCEVE
+819 
-828 VTPLMV
+828 
-834 SDFSLLTASVVKTI
+834 
-848 PTQLE
+848 
-853 VKVSPAEADNK
+853 
-864 KLKWTSLTPDIATVT
+864 
-879 EDGMLTGLKM
+879 
-889 GTAQIKAEALDG
+889 
-901 SNISKTFNVE
+901 
-911 VTGLSVSSISLPTT
+911 
-925 PVSVVK
+925 
-931 TKTGKI
+931 
-937 KVVVEPLESDNQK
+937 
-950 LTWTSSR
+950 
-957 TDIATVD
+957 
-964 NEGVVTGKKV
+964 
-974 GTTRITASTTDGTNL
+974 
-989 KASVDVNIEPL
+989 
-1000 KVETMTFAESSV
+1000 
-1012 SIVKTE
+1012 
-1018 DKTITLTLNSEEVD
+1018 KTITLIT
-1032 NKSMVWTSSD
+1032 NKR
-1042 ESVATVVQNMNAVY
+1042 Q
-1056 PLEAIVVAHKVGKAT
+1056 
-1071 IKAEAQDGSG
+1071 
-1081 MSTTCEVEVTPLM
+1081 
-1094 VSDISLQTA
+1094 
-1103 SIVKTIPTQ
+1103 
-1112 LEANVSPAEADNKKL
+1112 
-1127 KWTSLTPD
+1127 
-1135 IATVTEDG
+1135 
-1143 MMTGLKMGTA
+1143 
-1153 KVKAET
+1153 
-1159 TDGSNLSCVFEVQ
+1159 
-1172 VTGLP
+1172 
-1177 VSTISLPAESSI
+1177 
-1189 IKTESMKLE
+1189 
-1198 CSILPLASDN
+1198 
-1208 QKLQWSSNAT
+1208 
-1218 DIASVDESTG
+1218 
-1228 VITAHKVGD
+1228 
-1237 AVITAT
+1237 
-1243 TTDGSGISAS
+1243 
-1253 TTIHVTPLK
+1253 
-1262 VSQIEMPKDISLLYS
+1262 
-1277 LSKQIE
+1277 
-1283 VNIAPELA
+1283 
-1291 DNKTL
+1291 TL
-1296 KWASEDES
+1296 KPKIIPEDADDKDGKTFIWKSEDES
-1304 IATVTQEGVVKGV
+1304 IATVTQDGVV
-1317 NVGTTNITAT
+1317 
-1327 AMDGSGVSATCKVTV
+1327 SGIGYGKTRVTCMASDDS
-1342 NPVTINLSTNTIN
+1342 NLSASCEVVNSAPITIDLSTKTLN
-1355 LQKGSEYVEQTA
+1355 LQEGSSYGEQKVNISGKDFSISDVLVKSLNENVVSVDENGVIKAGTPGIA
-1367 TILPENYEHKD
+1367 TIRYYMSQDENVYADCK
-1378 VVWTTSGNGVASVD
+1378 
-1392 KDGHI
+1392 
-1397 TANKPGVDTLR
+1397 
-1408 CSLSYDSHIY
+1408 
-1418 SECRVIVYEDNVV
+1418 VIVYEDNVV
-1431 YVGGLYYLLKGTTE
+1431 YVGGLYYLLKGTTD

-1483 YEGNKYTVRKVGSYA
+1483 YDGNKYTVRKVGSYA

-1518 PHAAIKAERLNRVN
+1518 PHAAIKAEKLNRVN

-1586 NTTVKTIGNSAFYD
+1586 NTTVKTIGHSAFYD

-1614 LKIIQDY
+1614 LKTIQDY

-1806 ESVEMPAT
+1806 ESIEMPAT

-1845 NNPASMDEVFQNA
+1845 NDPTSMDEVFQNA

-2026 EQTTFNAVTYDVK
+2026 EQTTFNAVTYAVK

-2078 IVANASQLVTVGK
+2078 TVANASQLVTVGK

-2247 TIPKKAEGIGAGA
+2247 TIPKKTEGIGAGA

-2317 TAHRLYLNGEEIVDI
+2317 TAHRLYLNGEELIDV

-2416 KADAWWKRFCK
+2416 KADAWWKRFYK

-2513 KAVCHIKVEKEKEPE
+2513 KAVCHIKVENEKEPE

-2565 DWVSAQTSVVEV
+2565 DWLSAKTSVVEV
-2577 DKEGNILGVS
+2577 DKEGNILGIS
-2587 EGKAI
+2587 EGKAV

-2603 TINCVVTVIPFTGIS
+2603 TINCVVTVIPSTGIS

-2641 HEVIQVVNS
+2641 YEVIQVVNS

-2659 DHEVDLNASGIYIV
+2659 DHEIDLKAAGVYIIKV
-2673 KMRGKTVKFNVK
+2673 KGKTLKFSVK

>member
-13 AVVLLICSI
+13 AVVVSICT

-43 KIYPKDRKG
+43 KIYPKDSNG

-66 GDGQSLTSYEK
+66 GDDQPLTSYEQ

-105 YQGITSSKSL
+105 YQWRSSSESL
-115 ECTMNKNSA
+115 QCT
-124 VKISLTWDTKY
+124 I
-135 SGVCFWNIK
+135 
-144 DGRGLNNLEGC
+144 
-155 NYMYNWWSTRDS
+155 
-167 YLEDANTTFDIAI
+167 
-180 LSDGNGVAKNIVTSV
+180 
-195 SQLKAGIVIK
+195 
-205 IYPKNSDGTS
+205 
-215 HYGESKYALAC
+215 
-226 SGDGQ
+226 
-231 PLTSYEKAGSGDEWT
+231 
-246 LEDAGDGLCYL
+246 
-257 KNDKGCY
+257 
-264 WTYQGRSLDYLK
+264 
-276 CTMNKSSA
+276 NKSSA

-289 TWDTKYSGVCFWNV
+289 TWDTKYSGVCFWNT
-303 KDNHGLNNL
+303 KDDCGLNNL
-312 EGYNYIYNW
+312 YEYNYMYNW
-321 FSDPDVYSRDANTT
+321 WSDPDHYSGDANTT
-335 FDIALLKEGC
+335 FDIALLKEGS
-345 GNDFSG
+345 GNDFSR

-371 AEVLRDD
+371 AEVLKND

-393 VTYRVT
+393 ITYKIT
-399 SLCYMCFSGCSSL
+399 SLGESCFEGCSNLTSINLPSSITSLGSSCFSGCSSLTSINLPSNITSLGFSCFSGCGSLTSIKLPSNITSLGSSCFLGCSSLASIELPSGITSFGRRCFFNCHNLKSVYLTDGITSLGESCFESCSSLTSINLPSSITSLGSSCFRGCGSLTSINLPSSITSLGSSCFSGCSSLTSINLPSNITSLGPSCFEYCSSLTSINFPSSITSLGPYCFSGCSSL

-420 ITSLGDYC
+420 ITSLG
-428 FDRCSSLTSINL
+428 TA
-440 PSSITSLG
+440 
-448 DECFSNCS
+448 CFSSC
-456 SLTSIILPSSITSL
+456 
-470 GDGCFSGCSSLTSIN
+470 D
-485 LPSSITSLG
+485 
-494 YHCFYHCYSLTSI
+494 
-507 NLPSSITSLGDGCFY
+507 
-522 YCYSLTSINLP
+522 
-533 SSITSLGDY
+533 
-542 CFDRCSSLTSINLP
+542 SLTSINLP

-599 LCLTVEPPSCILS
+599 LCLAVEPPSCVLY
-612 EYTNTHNTSVVNN
+612 EYTYPHNTSVVNN
-625 TMRLYVPKESVEK
+625 TIRLYVPKESIEK
-638 YKQSAAWNSAKGI
+638 YKQSDAWNRAKGI

-658 SVLLAKEVSVN
+658 SVSLAKEVSVN

-680 LPENAGTK
+680 MPENAGTK

-693 SENPEVA
+693 PENPEVA
-700 IVDAN
+700 TVDAN

-720 KTKDGTDI
+720 KSKDGTDI
-728 TASTTFTV
+728 TVSTTLTV

-747 EPLVSIARTKDKTIK
+747 EP
-762 LTLNS
+762 
-767 EEVDNKSM
+767 
-775 VWTSSDESVAT
+775 
-786 VVQNPNS
+786 
-793 SYPLE
+793 
-798 AIVTAHK
+798 
-805 IGKATIK
+805 
-812 AEAQDGS
+812 
-819 GISATCEVE
+819 
-828 VTPLMV
+828 
-834 SDFSLLTASVVKTI
+834 
-848 PTQLE
+848 
-853 VKVSPAEADNK
+853 
-864 KLKWTSLTPDIATVT
+864 
-879 EDGMLTGLKM
+879 
-889 GTAQIKAEALDG
+889 
-901 SNISKTFNVE
+901 
-911 VTGLSVSSISLPTT
+911 
-925 PVSVVK
+925 
-931 TKTGKI
+931 
-937 KVVVEPLESDNQK
+937 
-950 LTWTSSR
+950 
-957 TDIATVD
+957 
-964 NEGVVTGKKV
+964 
-974 GTTRITASTTDGTNL
+974 
-989 KASVDVNIEPL
+989 
-1000 KVETMTFAESSV
+1000 SV

-1081 MSTTCEVEVTPLM
+1081 MSATCEVMVTPLM
-1094 VSDISLQTA
+1094 VSDFSLLTA
-1103 SIVKTIPTQ
+1103 SVVKTIPTQ
-1112 LEANVSPAEADNKKL
+1112 LEANVSPTEADNKKL

-1135 IATVTEDG
+1135 IAIVTVDG
-1143 MMTGLKMGTA
+1143 TMTGLKMGTA

-1177 VSTISLPAESSI
+1177 ISTISLPVESSI

-1208 QKLQWSSNAT
+1208 QKLKWCSNAT

-1296 KWASEDES
+1296 KWTSDNEN
-1304 IATVTQEGVVKGV
+1304 ITTVTQEGVVKGM
-1317 NVGTTNITAT
+1317 NVGSANITAT
-1327 AMDGSGVSATCKVTV
+1327 ATDGSGVSATCKVTV
-1342 NPVTINLSTNTIN
+1342 DPVTINLSTNTIN
-1355 LQKGSEYVEQTA
+1355 LQKGSAYVEQTA
-1367 TILPENYEHKD
+1367 TILPENYEYKD

-1431 YVGGLYYLLKGTTE
+1431 YVGGLYYLLKGTTDDT
-1445 ENREATVTSI
+1445 REATVTSI

-1513 VTEVE
+1513 VTEIE

-1547 KWCTGLKRFTFDGTS
+1547 KWCIGLKRFTFDGTS

-1586 NTTVKTIGNSAFYD
+1586 NTTIKTIGHSAFYD
-1600 CPALEKVLW
+1600 CSALEKVIW

-1614 LKIIQDY
+1614 LKTIQDY

-1651 LTNIHLSTSLNYIDE
+1651 LTNIHLSNSLNYIDE

-1806 ESVEMPAT
+1806 ESIEMPAT

-1863 FGSESLYQKDT
+1863 FGSESSIRRILHGGVSLQN
-1874 SWWGK
+1874 SW
-1879 FTKLLGCEPKPTAV
+1879 V
-1893 VEKIDLSTLTVN
+1893 
-1905 VKAGE
+1905 
-1910 NYNEQKL
+1910 
-1917 TIYPAEAANVRIKY
+1917 
-1931 STADRKVADIDENG
+1931 
-1945 VIKGVAPG
+1945 
-1953 VTTIYYTANDGN
+1953 
-1965 GVTSECKVIVRNP
+1965 
-1978 EVEYVGDIYYLFDK
+1978 
-1992 AKKEATVTSIY
+1992 
-2003 GGKNKSLDAEKVA
+2003 
-2016 QVYTGTVSIP
+2016 
-2026 EQTTFNAVTYDVK
+2026 
-2039 KVGGYA
+2039 
-2045 FTCQNELQAL
+2045 
-2055 RVGAFVEKIED
+2055 
-2066 NAATKAMNLNRV
+2066 
-2078 IVANASQLVTVGK
+2078 ASQS
-2091 RSFMDCAGLQHVLFE
+2091 R
-2106 GTTQY
+2106 
-2111 LDVIDTAAFK
+2111 
-2121 NCAKLEDVIW
+2121 
-2131 EGKSTLRLIGDS
+2131 
-2143 AFYCDSKL
+2143 
-2151 ETVKWNDKCDL
+2151 
-2162 KIIDNY
+2162 
-2168 AFYKCSSLNHFI
+2168 
-2180 MPNSTLSVGKYAF
+2180 
-2193 RYDAG
+2193 
-2198 LTDIQLSTSL
+2198 QL
-2208 SIIYDYAFG
+2208 
-2217 ECGFSQ
+2217 
-2223 LILPESLKSM
+2223 
-2233 QAGAFINNSNLADI
+2233 
-2247 TIPKKAEGIGAGA
+2247 
-2260 FENCSALESVTFK
+2260 
-2273 THETKLTVDKN
+2273 
-2284 AFNHCA
+2284 
-2290 VLSKVNIDYLDDWA
+2290 
-2304 HINFQNAAANPAS
+2304 
-2317 TAHRLYLNGEEIVDI
+2317 
-2332 ELPVGTKYIGN
+2332 
-2343 NVFNGCSDIRTL
+2343 
-2355 KIPATVEHVNDNI
+2355 
-2368 IAGCSSLTDVYCYA
+2368 
-2382 TKVPSFIGTEDPS
+2382 
-2395 SMNDVFRKAT
+2395 
-2405 LHVIYGNEEAY
+2405 
-2416 KADAWWKRFCK
+2416 
-2427 IEGCNAPS
+2427 
-2435 DADKKVTSITISQTE
+2435 
-2450 ATLKPNDTMQLEAT
+2450 
-2464 VYPTDAANK
+2464 
-2473 KILWTSSN
+2473 
-2481 EDVVIVTD
+2481 
-2489 EGFVLAVAEGE
+2489 
-2500 ADVTVASAENSEI
+2500 
-2513 KAVCHIKVEKEKEPE
+2513 
-2528 VPIVQIKFEESPV
+2528 
-2541 TIALGETKKL
+2541 
-2551 NVIFNPVNATNKEL
+2551 
-2565 DWVSAQTSVVEV
+2565 
-2577 DKEGNILGVS
+2577 
-2587 EGKAI
+2587 
-2592 VSAKTKDGSNL
+2592 
-2603 TINCVVTVIPFTGIS
+2603 
-2618 NITMGEV
+2618 
-2625 KLIVNN
+2625 
-2631 RHLKVEGLAD
+2631 
-2641 HEVIQVVNS
+2641 
-2650 IGFTVYRGT
+2650 
-2659 DHEVDLNASGIYIV
+2659 
-2673 KMRGKTVKFNVK
+2673 

>member
-13 AVVLLICSI
+13 AVVVLICST

-31 TSLSQLKAGSVI
+31 TSASQLKAGSVI
-43 KIYPKDRKG
+43 KIYPKNRDGK
-52 TSHYG
+52 SHYG
-57 ESKYALACS
+57 ESDYALACN
-66 GDGQSLTSYEK
+66 GNWERLTSYEK
-77 AGSGDEWTL
+77 AGSGDKWTL
-86 EDAGD
+86 EDTGD
-91 GFCYLKNNNGCYWA
+91 GFCYLKNEKGCYWT
-105 YQGITSSKSL
+105 YRGSSSDNSL
-115 ECTMNKNSA
+115 KCTMDKNSA

-135 SGVCFWNIK
+135 SGVCFWNEK
-144 DGRGLNNLEGC
+144 DGRGLNNLNGS
-155 NYMYNWWSTRDS
+155 YYSYNWWS
-167 YLEDANTTFDIAI
+167 N
-180 LSDGNGVAKNIVTSV
+180 
-195 SQLKAGIVIK
+195 
-205 IYPKNSDGTS
+205 
-215 HYGESKYALAC
+215 
-226 SGDGQ
+226 
-231 PLTSYEKAGSGDEWT
+231 
-246 LEDAGDGLCYL
+246 
-257 KNDKGCY
+257 
-264 WTYQGRSLDYLK
+264 
-276 CTMNKSSA
+276 
-284 VKISL
+284 
-289 TWDTKYSGVCFWNV
+289 
-303 KDNHGLNNL
+303 
-312 EGYNYIYNW
+312 
-321 FSDPDVYSRDANTT
+321 PDDYSRDANTT
-335 FDIALLKEGC
+335 FDIALLQEGS
-345 GNDFSG
+345 GNDFAQ
-351 GEQRE
+351 ENVQAVVNR
-356 IVLNGIKYRL
+356 IWYWLNAKY
-366 NISKT
+366 KT
-371 AEVLRDD
+371 AKVIKKD
-378 YSGDIVIPETVTYNN
+378 YSGNIVIPETVTYNN
-393 VTYRVT
+393 VTYKIT
-399 SLCYMCFSGCSSL
+399 SLGDECFNGCSSL

-420 ITSLGDYC
+420 ITSLGDKC
-428 FDRCSSLTSINL
+428 FNGCSSLTSINL
-440 PSSITSLG
+440 SSSITSLG
-448 DECFSNCS
+448 DECFSDCN
-456 SLTSIILPSSITSL
+456 SLTSINLPSGITSL
-470 GDGCFSGCSSLTSIN
+470 GDYCFSGCSSLTSIN
-485 LPSSITSLG
+485 LPFGITSLG
-494 YHCFYHCYSLTSI
+494 AGSFS
-507 NLPSSITSLGDGCFY
+507 G
-522 YCYSLTSINLP
+522 
-533 SSITSLGDY
+533 
-542 CFDRCSSLTSINLP
+542 CSSLTSINLP
-556 SSITSLGYQCFYY
+556 SGITSLGVRCFED
-569 CYSLASIELPSALTS
+569 CRSLTRINLPSGITSLEALCFFNCNSLTSIELPSTLTS
-584 LGEDCFKGCSLLTSM
+584 IGNNCFDYCGLLTM
-599 LCLTVEPPSCILS
+599 LCLAVEPPSCTRGVF
-612 EYTNTHNTSVVNN
+612 YNTT
-625 TMRLYVPKESVEK
+625 RLYVPKESIEK
-638 YKQSAAWNSAKGI
+638 YKQSDAWNRAKGI

-658 SVLLAKEVSVN
+658 SVSLAKESSVN
-669 KAKPTKLEYTI
+669 KAKSTKLEYTI
-680 LPENAGTK
+680 LPENAGIK

-700 IVDAN
+700 TIDAN

-720 KTKDGTDI
+720 NTKDGTDI
-728 TASTTFTV
+728 TVSTTLTV

-747 EPLVSIARTKDKTIK
+747 EP
-762 LTLNS
+762 
-767 EEVDNKSM
+767 
-775 VWTSSDESVAT
+775 
-786 VVQNPNS
+786 
-793 SYPLE
+793 
-798 AIVTAHK
+798 
-805 IGKATIK
+805 
-812 AEAQDGS
+812 
-819 GISATCEVE
+819 
-828 VTPLMV
+828 
-834 SDFSLLTASVVKTI
+834 SL
-848 PTQLE
+848 
-853 VKVSPAEADNK
+853 
-864 KLKWTSLTPDIATVT
+864 
-879 EDGMLTGLKM
+879 
-889 GTAQIKAEALDG
+889 
-901 SNISKTFNVE
+901 
-911 VTGLSVSSISLPTT
+911 
-925 PVSVVK
+925 
-931 TKTGKI
+931 
-937 KVVVEPLESDNQK
+937 
-950 LTWTSSR
+950 
-957 TDIATVD
+957 
-964 NEGVVTGKKV
+964 
-974 GTTRITASTTDGTNL
+974 
-989 KASVDVNIEPL
+989 
-1000 KVETMTFAESSV
+1000 

-1032 NKSMVWTSSD
+1032 DKSMVWTSSD

-1081 MSTTCEVEVTPLM
+1081 MSATCEVEVTPLM
-1094 VSDISLQTA
+1094 ASDISLLTA
-1103 SIVKTIPTQ
+1103 SVVKTIPTQ
-1112 LEANVSPAEADNKKL
+1112 LEANVSPAETDNKKL
-1127 KWTSLTPD
+1127 KWASLTPD

-1143 MMTGLKMGTA
+1143 IMTGLKMGTA

-1159 TDGSNLSCVFEVQ
+1159 TDGSNLSVVFEVQ
-1172 VTGLP
+1172 ITGLP

-1189 IKTESMKLE
+1189 IKTESMKLKY
-1198 CSILPLASDN
+1198 SILPLVSDN
-1208 QKLQWSSNAT
+1208 QKLKWSSNAT

-1243 TTDGSGISAS
+1243 ATDGSGISAS

-1262 VSQIEMPKDISLLYS
+1262 VSQIEMPKEMSLLHS

-1283 VNIAPELA
+1283 VKFTPELA

-1296 KWASEDES
+1296 KWTSDNED
-1304 IATVTQEGVVKGV
+1304 IATVTQEGVVTGV
-1317 NVGTTNITAT
+1317 NVGSANITAT
-1327 AMDGSGVSATCKVTV
+1327 TTDGTELSATCKVTV
-1342 NPVTINLSTNTIN
+1342 NPVTINLSTNTVN

-1431 YVGGLYYLLKGTTE
+1431 YVGGLYYLLKGMTD

-1483 YEGNKYTVRKVGSYA
+1483 YDGNKYTVRKVGSYA

-1518 PHAAIKAERLNRVN
+1518 PHAAIKAEKLNRVN

-1540 NIGEEAF
+1540 NIGEESF

-1586 NTTVKTIGNSAFYD
+1586 NTTVKTIGHSAFYD

-1614 LKIIQDY
+1614 LKTIQDY

-1806 ESVEMPAT
+1806 ESIEMPAT

-1863 FGSESLYQKDT
+1863 FGSERLYQKDT

-1992 AKKEATVTSIY
+1992 AKKVATVTSIY
-2003 GGKNKSLDAEKVA
+2003 GGKNKSLEAEKVA

-2078 IVANASQLVTVGK
+2078 TVANASQLVTVGK

-2247 TIPKKAEGIGAGA
+2247 TIPKKTEGIGAGA

-2304 HINFQNAAANPAS
+2304 HINFQNAAANPTS

-2416 KADAWWKRFCK
+2416 KADAWWKRFYK

-2464 VYPTDAANK
+2464 VYPTDAADK

-2481 EDVVIVTD
+2481 KDVVIVTD